1 MAVNAITQWINS
13 KSDQSNVS
21 TNAELLKNSKMME
34 KDLTQIL
41 YAIVPMVDAIN
52 ETEYE
57 TYGKINETL
66 NKIGYLVEFVAASTA
81 NALDELKQEEKEQ
94 NEKIVGLLSY
104 EDQGAGALVTAEPT
118 TETKPLMI
126 SNESINAL
134 AEVITPAQDKM
145 TEAITNMGNN
155 VQQITNQTTEII
167 KNEREAKIDSL
178 VKRTEKPKELA
189 NPEKE
194 KKGGPDFSGFFNG
207 VKGMLKKFLSPVAWI
222 AAFIAEILPWVLI
235 FGAMFIGFWK
245 TASTKV
251 KAYAIGI
258 FSAILLSWRVL
269 TGKIFK
275 DVKLLL
281 TFGKKLWAGAVW
293 LSKKLHLYQHAV
305 KLKNLML
312 EKANIVKEWVL
323 KKAIAL
329 KEFAINKAMA
339 LKKWTLETIHHA
351 AQMATTAKEN
361 AMNTVVHGSRI
372 GAVVKEM
379 AMSVAEHVSKMANII
394 KDFAMAVIRHAAQ
407 MATIAKENAM
417 NTVVH
422 GSRIGAVLKEMA
434 MSVLEHTSK
443 MFNIAKDFVMS
454 VIRHTADMARIA
466 YALACEL
473 GKFIKEMIV
482 TGLKL
487 IHAVALF
494 IADMARVVFQIAM
507 AAMQYL
513 LIAAAIVAI
522 VALVGLIIY
531 GLIKVISMIVPMIAN
546 VITTFLSAAWNIIK
560 DIAATLVEFLV
571 PVGKAVID
579 FLMALNPVYLVVKLI
594 TGIAGA
600 IKDFFSSDEKEA
612 EAEEP
617 VSEEAASALGISAD
631 TYNNVE
637 QQKMNL
643 FESKMNAV
651 LKQIKDLSEVIL
663 LSATATMVTAKFFGV
678 NPQNGQAA
686 PQGTSMFAQ
695 TVATDGSTASK
706 SIEKENEPIDYNKV
720 FEKMVQL
727 LTDIKDKKIEI
738 KDEKKSGLFN
748 LF

>member
-1 MAVNAITQWINS
+1 MANAITQWINS
-13 KSDQSNVS
+13 KSVQSNVA
-21 TNAELLKNSKMME
+21 TNSEILKNSKMIE
-34 KDLTQIL
+34 QDLTQIL
-41 YAIVPMVDAIN
+41 YAIVPMVEALN

-57 TYGKINETL
+57 TSGKINETL
-66 NKIGYLVEFVAASTA
+66 NKIGYLVEFVAATTA
-81 NALDELKQEEKEQ
+81 NSLDELKQEEQEQ

-104 EDQGAGALVTAEPT
+104 EDQGAGALISAEPT

-134 AEVITPAQDKM
+134 AEVISPAQDKM

-178 VKRTEKPKELA
+178 VKRTEKPKEVTK
-189 NPEKE
+189 PEKA
-194 KKGGPDFSGFFNG
+194 KAGGPDFSGFFNG

-258 FSAILLSWRVL
+258 FAAILLSWRVL

-281 TFGKKLWAGAVW
+281 TFGKKLWTGAVW
-293 LSKKLHLYQHAV
+293 LSKKLHLKEHAV

-312 EKANIVKEWVL
+312 EKAHIVKEWVL

-339 LKKWTLETIHHA
+339 LKKWTLDTIHHA
-351 AQMATTAKEN
+351 AQMTATAKEN
-361 AMNTVVHGSRI
+361 VMNTVVHS
-372 GAVVKEM
+372 
-379 AMSVAEHVSKMANII
+379 
-394 KDFAMAVIRHAAQ
+394 
-407 MATIAKENAM
+407 
-417 NTVVH
+417 
-422 GSRIGAVLKEMA
+422 SRIGAVLKEMA

-454 VIRHTADMARIA
+454 VIRHVADMARIA

-473 GKFIKEMIV
+473 AKFIKELIV
-482 TGLKL
+482 TGIKL
-487 IHAVALF
+487 IQAIALF

-507 AAMQYL
+507 TAAQYL
-513 LIAAAIVAI
+513 LIAAAVIAI
-522 VALVGLIIY
+522 VALVGLIIF
-531 GLIKVISMIVPMIAN
+531 GLIKVISMIAPMIAN
-546 VITTFLSAAWNIIK
+546 VITSFLSAAWEIIK
-560 DIAATLVEFLV
+560 NIAGTLVEFLA

-579 FLMALNPVYLVVKLI
+579 FLLALNPVYLIVKLI

-600 IKDFFSSDEKEA
+600 IKDFFKSDEKEA

-617 VSEEAASALGISAD
+617 VSEEAASALGITAD
-631 TYNNVE
+631 VYNNME

-643 FESKMNAV
+643 FDSKMNAV
-651 LKQIKDLSEVIL
+651 LKQIKDLGKVIM
-663 LSATATMVTAKFFGV
+663 LSAAATMVTAKFFGV

-695 TVATDGSTASK
+695 TVATDGSTASE
-706 SIEKENEPIDYNKV
+706 SVEKENTSNDYNNVLEQMIK
-720 FEKMVQL
+720 L
-727 LTDIKDKKIEI
+727 LQEIRDKKVEV
-738 KDEKKSGLFN
+738 DTKKKKEFFN
-748 LF
+748 IF

>member
-1 MAVNAITQWINS
+1 MANAITQWINS
-13 KSDQSNVS
+13 KSDQSNVA
-21 TNAELLKNSKMME
+21 TNSEILKNSKMIE
-34 KDLTQIL
+34 QDLTQIL

-57 TYGKINETL
+57 TSGKINETL
-66 NKIGYLVEFVAASTA
+66 NKIGYLVEFVAATTA
-81 NALDELKQEEKEQ
+81 NSLDELKQEEQEQ

-104 EDQGAGALVTAEPT
+104 EDQGARALVTAEPT

-134 AEVITPAQDKM
+134 AEVISPAQDKM

-167 KNEREAKIDSL
+167 KNERESKIDSL
-178 VKRTEKPKELA
+178 VKRSEKPKEVA
-189 NPEKE
+189 KPEKA
-194 KKGGPDFSGFFNG
+194 KAGGPDFSGFFNG

-258 FSAILLSWRVL
+258 FAAILLSWRVL

-281 TFGKKLWAGAVW
+281 TFGKKLWTVAAMLVRT
-293 LSKKLHLYQHAV
+293 LH
-305 KLKNLML
+305 
-312 EKANIVKEWVL
+312 
-323 KKAIAL
+323 L

-339 LKKWTLETIHHA
+339 LKKWTLDTIHHA

-361 AMNTVVHGSRI
+361 VMNTAVHS
-372 GAVVKEM
+372 
-379 AMSVAEHVSKMANII
+379 
-394 KDFAMAVIRHAAQ
+394 
-407 MATIAKENAM
+407 
-417 NTVVH
+417 
-422 GSRIGAVLKEMA
+422 SRIGAVLKEMA

-473 GKFIKEMIV
+473 AKFIKDMFV
-482 TGLKL
+482 TGFKL
-487 IHAVALF
+487 VKAIALF

-507 AAMQYL
+507 TAAQYL
-513 LIAAAIVAI
+513 LIAAAVIAI
-522 VALVGLIIY
+522 VALVGLIIF

-546 VITTFLSAAWNIIK
+546 VITSFLSAAWEIIK
-560 DIAATLVEFLV
+560 NIAGTLVEFLA

-579 FLMALNPVYLVVKLI
+579 FLLALNPVYLIVKLI

-617 VSEEAASALGISAD
+617 VSEEAASALGITAD
-631 TYNNVE
+631 VYNNME

-643 FESKMNAV
+643 FDSKMNAV
-651 LKQIKDLSEVIL
+651 LKQIKDLGKVIM
-663 LSATATMVTAKFFGV
+663 LSAAATMVTAKFFGV

-695 TVATDGSTASK
+695 TVATDGSTASE
-706 SIEKENEPIDYNKV
+706 SVEKENTSNDYNNVLEQMIK
-720 FEKMVQL
+720 L
-727 LTDIKDKKIEI
+727 LQEIRDKKIEVAS
-738 KDEKKSGLFN
+738 EKKGGLFN

>member
-1 MAVNAITQWINS
+1 MANAITQWINS
-13 KSDQSNVS
+13 KSDQSNVA
-21 TNAELLKNSKMME
+21 TNSEILKNSKMIE
-34 KDLTQIL
+34 QDLTKIL
-41 YAIVPMVDAIN
+41 YAIVPMVEALN

-57 TYGKINETL
+57 TSGRLNETL
-66 NKIGYLVEFVAASTA
+66 NKIGYLVEFVAATTA
-81 NALDELKQEEKEQ
+81 NSLDELKQEEQEQ

-134 AEVITPAQDKM
+134 AEVISPAQDKM

-178 VKRTEKPKELA
+178 VKRSEKHKEVA
-189 NPEKE
+189 KPEKA
-194 KKGGPDFSGFFNG
+194 KAGGPDFSGFFNG

-222 AAFIAEILPWVLI
+222 TAFIAEILPWVLI
-235 FGAMFIGFWK
+235 FGALFIGFWE
-245 TASTKV
+245 TASAKV

-258 FSAILLSWRVL
+258 FAAILLSWRVL

-281 TFGKKLWAGAVW
+281 TFGKKLWKGAVW
-293 LSKKLHLYQHAV
+293 LSKKLHLKEHAV

-312 EKANIVKEWVL
+312 EKAHIVKEWVL

-339 LKKWTLETIHHA
+339 LKKWTLDTIHHA

-361 AMNTVVHGSRI
+361 VMNTAVHS
-372 GAVVKEM
+372 
-379 AMSVAEHVSKMANII
+379 
-394 KDFAMAVIRHAAQ
+394 
-407 MATIAKENAM
+407 
-417 NTVVH
+417 
-422 GSRIGAVLKEMA
+422 SRIGAVLKEMA

-473 GKFIKEMIV
+473 AKFIKELIV
-482 TGLKL
+482 TGIKL
-487 IHAVALF
+487 IQAIALF

-507 AAMQYL
+507 TAAQYL
-513 LIAAAIVAI
+513 LIAAAVIAI

-531 GLIKVISMIVPMIAN
+531 GLIKVISMIAPMIADL
-546 VITTFLSAAWNIIK
+546 ITTFLSAAWEIIK
-560 DIAATLVEFLV
+560 NIAGTLVEFLA

-579 FLMALNPVYLVVKLI
+579 FLMALNPVYLIVKLI

-600 IKDFFSSDEKEA
+600 IKDFFKSDEKEA

-617 VSEEAASALGISAD
+617 VSEEAASALGITAD
-631 TYNNVE
+631 VYNNME

-651 LKQIKDLSEVIL
+651 LKQIKDLGKVIM
-663 LSATATMVTAKFFGV
+663 LSAAATMVTAKFFGV

-695 TVATDGSTASK
+695 TVATDGSTASE
-706 SIEKENEPIDYNKV
+706 SVEKENTSNDYNNVLEQMIK
-720 FEKMVQL
+720 L
-727 LTDIKDKKIEI
+727 LQEIRDKKIEVAS
-738 KDEKKSGLFN
+738 EKKGGLFN
-748 LF
+748 IF

>member
-1 MAVNAITQWINS
+1 MANAITQWINS
-13 KSDQSNVS
+13 KSDQSNVA
-21 TNAELLKNSKMME
+21 TNSEILKNSKMIE
-34 KDLTQIL
+34 QDLTQIL
-41 YAIVPMVDAIN
+41 YAIVPMVEALN

-57 TYGKINETL
+57 TSGKINETL
-66 NKIGYLVEFVAASTA
+66 NKIGYLVEFVAASTT
-81 NALDELKQEEKEQ
+81 NSLDELKQEEKEQ

-126 SNESINAL
+126 SNDSINAL

-178 VKRTEKPKELA
+178 VKRTEKPKEVA

-258 FSAILLSWRVL
+258 FAAILLSWRVL

-281 TFGKKLWAGAVW
+281 TFGKKLWTGAAM
-293 LSKKLHLYQHAV
+293 LARTLH
-305 KLKNLML
+305 
-312 EKANIVKEWVL
+312 
-323 KKAIAL
+323 L

-339 LKKWTLETIHHA
+339 LKKWTLDTIHHA

-361 AMNTVVHGSRI
+361 VMNTAVHS
-372 GAVVKEM
+372 
-379 AMSVAEHVSKMANII
+379 
-394 KDFAMAVIRHAAQ
+394 
-407 MATIAKENAM
+407 
-417 NTVVH
+417 
-422 GSRIGAVLKEMA
+422 SRIGAVLKEMA

-443 MFNIAKDFVMS
+443 MFNITKDFVMS

-473 GKFIKEMIV
+473 AKFIKELIV
-482 TGLKL
+482 SGIKL
-487 IHAVALF
+487 IQAIALF

-507 AAMQYL
+507 TAAQYL
-513 LIAAAIVAI
+513 LIAAAVIAI

-531 GLIKVISMIVPMIAN
+531 GLIKVISMIAPMIADL
-546 VITTFLSAAWNIIK
+546 ITTFLSAAWEIIK
-560 DIAATLVEFLV
+560 NIAGTLVEFLA

-579 FLMALNPVYLVVKLI
+579 FLMALNPVYLIIKLI

-600 IKDFFSSDEKEA
+600 IKDFFKSDEKEA

-617 VSEEAASALGISAD
+617 VSEEAASALGISTDA
-631 TYNNVE
+631 YNNME

-643 FESKMNAV
+643 FDSKMNAV
-651 LKQIKDLSEVIL
+651 LKQIKDLGKVIM
-663 LSATATMVTAKFFGV
+663 LSAAATMVTAKFFGV

-695 TVATDGSTASK
+695 TVATDGSTASE
-706 SIEKENEPIDYNKV
+706 SVEKENAPIDYNKV
-720 FEKMVQL
+720 FEQMVKL
-727 LTDIKDKKIEI
+727 LGEIRDKKIEVAS
-738 KDEKKSGLFN
+738 EKKGGLFN

>member
-1 MAVNAITQWINS
+1 MANAITQWINS
-13 KSDQSNVS
+13 KSDQSNVA
-21 TNAELLKNSKMME
+21 TNSEILKNSKMIE
-34 KDLTQIL
+34 QDLTQIL
-41 YAIVPMVDAIN
+41 YAIVPMVESLN

-57 TYGKINETL
+57 TSGRLNETL
-66 NKIGYLVEFVAASTA
+66 NKIGYLVEFVAATTA
-81 NALDELKQEEKEQ
+81 NSLDELKQEEQEQ

-134 AEVITPAQDKM
+134 AEVISPAQDKM

-178 VKRTEKPKELA
+178 VKRTEKPKELVK
-189 NPEKE
+189 PEKE

-258 FSAILLSWRVL
+258 FAAILLSWRVL

-281 TFGKKLWAGAVW
+281 TFGKKLWKGAVW
-293 LSKKLHLYQHAV
+293 LSKKLHLKEHAV

-312 EKANIVKEWVL
+312 EKAHIVKEWVL

-339 LKKWTLETIHHA
+339 LKKWTLDTIHHA
-351 AQMATTAKEN
+351 AQMTTTAKEN
-361 AMNTVVHGSRI
+361 VMNTAVHS
-372 GAVVKEM
+372 
-379 AMSVAEHVSKMANII
+379 
-394 KDFAMAVIRHAAQ
+394 
-407 MATIAKENAM
+407 
-417 NTVVH
+417 
-422 GSRIGAVLKEMA
+422 SRIGAVLKEMA

-454 VIRHTADMARIA
+454 IIRHVADMARIA

-473 GKFIKEMIV
+473 AKFIKDMFV
-482 TGLKL
+482 TGFKL
-487 IHAVALF
+487 VKAIALF

-507 AAMQYL
+507 TAAQYL
-513 LIAAAIVAI
+513 LIAVAVIAI
-522 VALVGLIIY
+522 VALVGLIIF

-546 VITTFLSAAWNIIK
+546 VITSFLSAAWEIIK
-560 DIAATLVEFLV
+560 NIAGTLVEFLA

-579 FLMALNPVYLVVKLI
+579 FLMALNPVYLIIKLI

-617 VSEEAASALGISAD
+617 VSEEAASALGVSAAA
-631 TYNNVE
+631 YNNME

-651 LKQIKDLSEVIL
+651 LKQIKDLGKVIM

-686 PQGTSMFAQ
+686 PQGTSIFAQ
-695 TVATDGSTASK
+695 TVATDGSTASE
-706 SIEKENEPIDYNKV
+706 SVEKENTSNDYNNVLEQMIK
-720 FEKMVQL
+720 L
-727 LTDIKDKKIEI
+727 LQEIRDKKVEV
-738 KDEKKSGLFN
+738 DTKKKKEFFN
-748 LF
+748 IF

>member
-1 MAVNAITQWINS
+1 MANAITQWINS
-13 KSDQSNVS
+13 KSDQSNVA
-21 TNAELLKNSKMME
+21 TNSEILKNSKMIE
-34 KDLTQIL
+34 QDLTQIL
-41 YAIVPMVDAIN
+41 YAIVPMVEALN

-57 TYGKINETL
+57 TSGKINETL

-126 SNESINAL
+126 SSESINAL

-178 VKRTEKPKELA
+178 VKRTEKPKEVA
-189 NPEKE
+189 KPEKT
-194 KKGGPDFSGFFNG
+194 KAGGPDFSGFFNG

-222 AAFIAEILPWVLI
+222 AAFITEILPWVLI

-258 FSAILLSWRVL
+258 FAAILLSWRVL

-275 DVKLLL
+275 DVKLLI
-281 TFGKKLWAGAVW
+281 TFGKKLWKGAVL
-293 LSKKLHLYQHAV
+293 LSKKLHLKEHAI
-305 KLKNLML
+305 KLKTLAL
-312 EKANIVKEWVL
+312 EKAHAIKEFIL
-323 KKAIAL
+323 KKALAL
-329 KEFAINKAMA
+329 KEFAFNKAMA
-339 LKKWTLETIHHA
+339 LKKWTLDTIHNA

-361 AMNTVVHGSRI
+361 VMNT
-372 GAVVKEM
+372 A
-379 AMSVAEHVSKMANII
+379 
-394 KDFAMAVIRHAAQ
+394 
-407 MATIAKENAM
+407 
-417 NTVVH
+417 VH

-454 VIRHTADMARIA
+454 VIRHVADMARIA
-466 YALACEL
+466 YGLACEL

-487 IHAVALF
+487 IHAIALF

-507 AAMQYL
+507 TAMQYL
-513 LIAAAIVAI
+513 LIAAAVIAI

-531 GLIKVISMIVPMIAN
+531 GLIKVIGLIAPMIAN
-546 VITTFLSAAWNIIK
+546 VITSFLSAAWEIIK
-560 DIAATLVEFLV
+560 NIAGTLVEFLA

-579 FLMALNPVYLVVKLI
+579 FLMALNPVYLIIKLI

-600 IKDFFSSDEKEA
+600 IKDFFKSDEKEV

-617 VSEEAASALGISAD
+617 VSEEAASALGVTAD
-631 TYNNVE
+631 AYNNME
-637 QQKMNL
+637 QQKINL

-651 LKQIKDLSEVIL
+651 LKQIKDLGKVIM
-663 LSATATMVTAKFFGV
+663 LSAAATMVTAKFFGV

-695 TVATDGSTASK
+695 TVATDGSTASE
-706 SIEKENEPIDYNKV
+706 SVEKENTSNDYNNVLEQMIK
-720 FEKMVQL
+720 L
-727 LTDIKDKKIEI
+727 LQEIRDKKIEVAS
-738 KDEKKSGLFN
+738 EKKGGLFN

>member
-1 MAVNAITQWINS
+1 MANAITQWINS
-13 KSDQSNVS
+13 KSDQSNVA
-21 TNAELLKNSKMME
+21 TNSEILKNSKMIE
-34 KDLTQIL
+34 QDLTQIL
-41 YAIVPMVDAIN
+41 YAIVPMVEALN

-57 TYGKINETL
+57 TSGKINETL

-81 NALDELKQEEKEQ
+81 NSLDELKQEEQEQ

-178 VKRTEKPKELA
+178 IKRTEKPKEVA
-189 NPEKE
+189 KPEKA
-194 KKGGPDFSGFFNG
+194 KAGGPDFSGFFNG

-222 AAFIAEILPWVLI
+222 TAFIAEILPWVLI

-258 FSAILLSWRVL
+258 FAAILLAWRVL

-275 DVKLLL
+275 DVKLLI
-281 TFGKKLWAGAVW
+281 TFGKKLWTGAAM
-293 LSKKLHLYQHAV
+293 LARTLH
-305 KLKNLML
+305 
-312 EKANIVKEWVL
+312 
-323 KKAIAL
+323 L

-339 LKKWTLETIHHA
+339 LKKWTLDTIHHA

-361 AMNTVVHGSRI
+361 VMNTAVHS
-372 GAVVKEM
+372 
-379 AMSVAEHVSKMANII
+379 
-394 KDFAMAVIRHAAQ
+394 
-407 MATIAKENAM
+407 
-417 NTVVH
+417 
-422 GSRIGAVLKEMA
+422 SRIGAVLKEMA

-473 GKFIKEMIV
+473 AKFIKDMIV
-482 TGLKL
+482 TGIKL
-487 IHAVALF
+487 IQAIALF

-507 AAMQYL
+507 TAMQYL
-513 LIAAAIVAI
+513 LIAAAVIAI

-531 GLIKVISMIVPMIAN
+531 GLIKVISMIVPMIADL
-546 VITTFLSAAWNIIK
+546 ITTFLSAAWEIIK
-560 DIAATLVEFLV
+560 NIAGTLVEFLA

-579 FLMALNPVYLVVKLI
+579 FLMALNPVYLIIKLI

-600 IKDFFSSDEKEA
+600 IKDFFKSDEKEA

-617 VSEEAASALGISAD
+617 VSEEAASALGITAD
-631 TYNNVE
+631 VYNNME

-643 FESKMNAV
+643 FDSKMNAV
-651 LKQIKDLSEVIL
+651 LKQIKDLGKVIM
-663 LSATATMVTAKFFGV
+663 LSAAATMVTAKFFGV

-695 TVATDGSTASK
+695 TVATDGSTASE
-706 SIEKENEPIDYNKV
+706 SVEKENTSNDYNNVLEQMIK
-720 FEKMVQL
+720 L
-727 LTDIKDKKIEI
+727 LQEIRDKKVEV
-738 KDEKKSGLFN
+738 DTKKKKEFFN
-748 LF
+748 IF

>member
-1 MAVNAITQWINS
+1 MANAITQWINS
-13 KSDQSNVS
+13 KSDQSNVA
-21 TNAELLKNSKMME
+21 TNSEILKNSKMIE
-34 KDLTQIL
+34 QDLTQIL
-41 YAIVPMVDAIN
+41 YAIVPMVEALN

-57 TYGKINETL
+57 TSGKINETL
-66 NKIGYLVEFVAASTA
+66 NKIGYLVEFVAATTA
-81 NALDELKQEEKEQ
+81 NSLDELKQEEQEQ

-178 VKRTEKPKELA
+178 VKKTEKPKELA

-222 AAFIAEILPWVLI
+222 TAFIAEILPWVLI
-235 FGAMFIGFWK
+235 FGALFIGFWE
-245 TASTKV
+245 TASAKV

-258 FSAILLSWRVL
+258 FAAILLSWRVL

-281 TFGKKLWAGAVW
+281 TFGKKLWTGAAM
-293 LSKKLHLYQHAV
+293 LARTLH
-305 KLKNLML
+305 
-312 EKANIVKEWVL
+312 
-323 KKAIAL
+323 L

-339 LKKWTLETIHHA
+339 LKKWTLDTIHHA

-361 AMNTVVHGSRI
+361 VMNTAVHSSRI
-372 GAVVKEM
+372 GAVLKEM

-394 KDFAMAVIRHAAQ
+394 KDFAMAVIRH
-407 MATIAKENAM
+407 
-417 NTVVH
+417 
-422 GSRIGAVLKEMA
+422 
-434 MSVLEHTSK
+434 
-443 MFNIAKDFVMS
+443 
-454 VIRHTADMARIA
+454 TADMARIA

-473 GKFIKEMIV
+473 GKFIKELIV
-482 TGLKL
+482 TGLKM
-487 IHAVALF
+487 IHAIALF

-513 LIAAAIVAI
+513 LIAAAVIAI
-522 VALVGLIIY
+522 VALVGLIIF
-531 GLIKVISMIVPMIAN
+531 GLIKVISMIAPMIADL
-546 VITTFLSAAWNIIK
+546 ITTFLSAAWEIIK
-560 DIAATLVEFLV
+560 NIAGTLVEFLA

-579 FLMALNPVYLVVKLI
+579 FLLALNPVYLIVKLI

-600 IKDFFSSDEKEA
+600 IKDFFKSDEKEA

-631 TYNNVE
+631 AYNNME

-651 LKQIKDLSEVIL
+651 LKQIKDLGKVIM
-663 LSATATMVTAKFFGV
+663 LSAAATMVTAKFFGV

-695 TVATDGSTASK
+695 TVATDGSTASE
-706 SIEKENEPIDYNKV
+706 SVEKENAPIDYNKV
-720 FEKMVQL
+720 FEQMIKL
-727 LTDIKDKKIEI
+727 LGEIRDKKIEVAS
-738 KDEKKSGLFN
+738 EKKGGLFN

>member
-1 MAVNAITQWINS
+1 MANAITQWINS
-13 KSDQSNVS
+13 KSDQSNVA
-21 TNAELLKNSKMME
+21 TNSEILKNSKMIE
-34 KDLTQIL
+34 QDLTQIL
-41 YAIVPMVDAIN
+41 YAIVPMVEALN

-57 TYGKINETL
+57 TSGKINETL
-66 NKIGYLVEFVAASTA
+66 NKIGYLVEFVAATTA
-81 NALDELKQEEKEQ
+81 NSLDELKQEEQEQ

-134 AEVITPAQDKM
+134 AEVISPAQDKM

-178 VKRTEKPKELA
+178 VKRTEKPKEVA
-189 NPEKE
+189 KPEKA
-194 KKGGPDFSGFFNG
+194 KAGGPDFSGFFNG

-222 AAFIAEILPWVLI
+222 TAFIAEILPWVLI
-235 FGAMFIGFWK
+235 FGALFIGFWE
-245 TASTKV
+245 TASAKV

-275 DVKLLL
+275 DVKLLI
-281 TFGKKLWAGAVW
+281 TFGKKLWTGAVW
-293 LSKKLHLYQHAV
+293 LSKKLHLKEHAV

-312 EKANIVKEWVL
+312 EKAHIVKEWVL

-339 LKKWTLETIHHA
+339 LKKWTLDTIHHA
-351 AQMATTAKEN
+351 AQMTTTAKEN
-361 AMNTVVHGSRI
+361 VMNTVVHS
-372 GAVVKEM
+372 
-379 AMSVAEHVSKMANII
+379 
-394 KDFAMAVIRHAAQ
+394 
-407 MATIAKENAM
+407 
-417 NTVVH
+417 
-422 GSRIGAVLKEMA
+422 SRIGAVLKEMA
-434 MSVLEHTSK
+434 MNVLEHTSK

-473 GKFIKEMIV
+473 AKFIKELIV
-482 TGLKL
+482 TGIKL
-487 IHAVALF
+487 IQAIALF

-507 AAMQYL
+507 TAAQYL
-513 LIAAAIVAI
+513 LIAAAVIAI
-522 VALVGLIIY
+522 VALVGLIIF

-546 VITTFLSAAWNIIK
+546 VITSFLSAAWEIIK
-560 DIAATLVEFLV
+560 NIAGTLVEFLA

-579 FLMALNPVYLVVKLI
+579 FLMALNPVYLIIKLI

-600 IKDFFSSDEKEA
+600 IKDFFKSDEKEA

-617 VSEEAASALGISAD
+617 VSEEAASALGVTAD
-631 TYNNVE
+631 VYNNME

-643 FESKMNAV
+643 FDSKMNAV
-651 LKQIKDLSEVIL
+651 LKQIKDLGKVIM
-663 LSATATMVTAKFFGV
+663 LSAAATMVTAKFFGV

-695 TVATDGSTASK
+695 TVATDGSTASE
-706 SIEKENEPIDYNKV
+706 SVEKENTSNDYNNVLEQMIK
-720 FEKMVQL
+720 L
-727 LTDIKDKKIEI
+727 LQEIRDKKIEVAN
-738 KDEKKSGLFN
+738 EKKGGLFN
-748 LF
+748 IF

>member
-1 MAVNAITQWINS
+1 MANAITQWINS
-13 KSDQSNVS
+13 KSDQSNVA
-21 TNAELLKNSKMME
+21 TNSEILKNSKMIE
-34 KDLTQIL
+34 QDLTQIL
-41 YAIVPMVDAIN
+41 YAIVPMVEALN

-57 TYGKINETL
+57 TSGKINETL
-66 NKIGYLVEFVAASTA
+66 NKIGYLVEFVAATTA
-81 NALDELKQEEKEQ
+81 NSLDELKQEEKEQ

-126 SNESINAL
+126 SSDSINAL

-178 VKRTEKPKELA
+178 VKRSEKPKEVA
-189 NPEKE
+189 KPEKA
-194 KKGGPDFSGFFNG
+194 KAGGPDFSGFFNG

-258 FSAILLSWRVL
+258 FAAILLSWRVL

-281 TFGKKLWAGAVW
+281 TFGKKLWTGAAM
-293 LSKKLHLYQHAV
+293 LARTLH
-305 KLKNLML
+305 
-312 EKANIVKEWVL
+312 
-323 KKAIAL
+323 L

-339 LKKWTLETIHHA
+339 LKKWTLDTIHHA

-361 AMNTVVHGSRI
+361 VMNTAVHS
-372 GAVVKEM
+372 
-379 AMSVAEHVSKMANII
+379 
-394 KDFAMAVIRHAAQ
+394 
-407 MATIAKENAM
+407 
-417 NTVVH
+417 
-422 GSRIGAVLKEMA
+422 SRIGAVLKEMA

-473 GKFIKEMIV
+473 AKFIKDMFV
-482 TGLKL
+482 TGFKL
-487 IHAVALF
+487 VKAIALF
-494 IADMARVVFQIAM
+494 IADMVRVVFQIEM
-507 AAMQYL
+507 TAAQYL
-513 LIAAAIVAI
+513 LIAAAVIVI
-522 VALVGLIIY
+522 VALVGLIIF
-531 GLIKVISMIVPMIAN
+531 GLIKVISMIAPMIADL
-546 VITTFLSAAWNIIK
+546 ITTFLSAAWEIIK
-560 DIAATLVEFLV
+560 NIAGTLVEFLA

-579 FLMALNPVYLVVKLI
+579 FLLALNPVYLIVKLI

-600 IKDFFSSDEKEA
+600 IKDFFKSDEKEV

-631 TYNNVE
+631 VYNNME

-643 FESKMNAV
+643 FDSKMNAV
-651 LKQIKDLSEVIL
+651 LKQIKDLGKVIM
-663 LSATATMVTAKFFGV
+663 LSAAATMVTAKFFGV

-695 TVATDGSTASK
+695 TVATDGSTASE
-706 SIEKENEPIDYNKV
+706 SVEKENAPIDYNNVLEQMIK
-720 FEKMVQL
+720 L
-727 LTDIKDKKIEI
+727 LQEIRDKKIEVAS
-738 KDEKKSGLFN
+738 EKKGGLFN
-748 LF
+748 SF

>member
-1 MAVNAITQWINS
+1 MANAITQWINS
-13 KSDQSNVS
+13 KSDQSNVA
-21 TNAELLKNSKMME
+21 TNSEILKNSKMIE
-34 KDLTQIL
+34 QDLTQIL
-41 YAIVPMVDAIN
+41 YAIVPMVEELN

-57 TYGKINETL
+57 TSGRLNETL

-81 NALDELKQEEKEQ
+81 NSLDELKQEEKEQ

-134 AEVITPAQDKM
+134 AEVISPAQDKM

-178 VKRTEKPKELA
+178 VKRTEKPKEVA
-189 NPEKE
+189 KPEKA
-194 KKGGPDFSGFFNG
+194 KAGGPDFSGFFNG

-222 AAFIAEILPWVLI
+222 TAFIAEILPWVLI

-258 FSAILLSWRVL
+258 FAAILLAWRVL

-275 DVKLLL
+275 DVKLLI
-281 TFGKKLWAGAVW
+281 TFGKKLWTGAAM
-293 LSKKLHLYQHAV
+293 LARTLH
-305 KLKNLML
+305 
-312 EKANIVKEWVL
+312 
-323 KKAIAL
+323 L

-339 LKKWTLETIHHA
+339 LKKWTLDTIHHA

-361 AMNTVVHGSRI
+361 VMNTAVHS
-372 GAVVKEM
+372 
-379 AMSVAEHVSKMANII
+379 
-394 KDFAMAVIRHAAQ
+394 
-407 MATIAKENAM
+407 
-417 NTVVH
+417 
-422 GSRIGAVLKEMA
+422 SRIGAVLKEMA

-473 GKFIKEMIV
+473 AKFIKDMIV
-482 TGLKL
+482 TGIKL
-487 IHAVALF
+487 IQAIALF

-507 AAMQYL
+507 TAAQYL
-513 LIAAAIVAI
+513 LIAAAVIAI

-531 GLIKVISMIVPMIAN
+531 GLIKVISMIVPMIADL
-546 VITTFLSAAWNIIK
+546 ITTFLSAAWEIIK
-560 DIAATLVEFLV
+560 NIAGTLVEFLA

-579 FLMALNPVYLVVKLI
+579 FLMALNPVYLIIKLI

-600 IKDFFSSDEKEA
+600 IKDFFKSDEKEA

-617 VSEEAASALGISAD
+617 VSEEAASALGITAD
-631 TYNNVE
+631 VYNNME

-643 FESKMNAV
+643 FDSKMNAV
-651 LKQIKDLSEVIL
+651 LKQIKDLGKVIM
-663 LSATATMVTAKFFGV
+663 LSAAATMVTAKFFGV

-695 TVATDGSTASK
+695 TVATDGSTASE
-706 SIEKENEPIDYNKV
+706 SVEKENTSNDYNNVLEQMIK
-720 FEKMVQL
+720 L
-727 LTDIKDKKIEI
+727 LQEIRDKKVEV
-738 KDEKKSGLFN
+738 DTKKKKEFFN
-748 LF
+748 IF

>member
-1 MAVNAITQWINS
+1 MANAITQWINS
-13 KSDQSNVS
+13 KSDQSNVA
-21 TNAELLKNSKMME
+21 TNSEILKNSKMIE
-34 KDLTQIL
+34 QDLTQIL
-41 YAIVPMVDAIN
+41 YAIVPMVEALN

-57 TYGKINETL
+57 TSGKINETL

-81 NALDELKQEEKEQ
+81 NALDELKQEEQEQ

-126 SNESINAL
+126 SNDSINAL

-178 VKRTEKPKELA
+178 VKRTEKPKEVA
-189 NPEKE
+189 KPEKA
-194 KKGGPDFSGFFNG
+194 KAGGPDFSGFFNG

-222 AAFIAEILPWVLI
+222 AAFITEILPWVLI

-258 FSAILLSWRVL
+258 FAAILLSWRVL

-281 TFGKKLWAGAVW
+281 TFGKKLWKGAVL
-293 LSKKLHLYQHAV
+293 LSKKLHLKEHAI
-305 KLKNLML
+305 KLKTLAL
-312 EKANIVKEWVL
+312 EKAHAIKEFIL
-323 KKAIAL
+323 KKALAL
-329 KEFAINKAMA
+329 KEFAFNKAMA
-339 LKKWTLETIHHA
+339 LKKWTLDTIHNA

-361 AMNTVVHGSRI
+361 VMNTAVHS
-372 GAVVKEM
+372 
-379 AMSVAEHVSKMANII
+379 
-394 KDFAMAVIRHAAQ
+394 
-407 MATIAKENAM
+407 
-417 NTVVH
+417 
-422 GSRIGAVLKEMA
+422 SRIGAVLKEMA

-454 VIRHTADMARIA
+454 VIRHVADMARIA
-466 YALACEL
+466 YGLACEL

-482 TGLKL
+482 TGLKM

-513 LIAAAIVAI
+513 LMAAAVIAI

-531 GLIKVISMIVPMIAN
+531 GLIKVIGLIVPMIAN
-546 VITTFLSAAWNIIK
+546 VITSFLSAAWEIIK
-560 DIAATLVEFLV
+560 NIAGTLVEFLA

-579 FLMALNPVYLVVKLI
+579 FLMALNPVYLIIKLI

-600 IKDFFSSDEKEA
+600 IKDFFKSDEKEV

-617 VSEEAASALGISAD
+617 VSEEAASALGVTAD
-631 TYNNVE
+631 AYNIME

-651 LKQIKDLSEVIL
+651 LKQIKDLGKVIM
-663 LSATATMVTAKFFGV
+663 LSAAATMVTAKFFGV

-695 TVATDGSTASK
+695 TVATDGSTASE
-706 SIEKENEPIDYNKV
+706 SVEKENTSNDYNNV
-720 FEKMVQL
+720 LEQMVKL
-727 LTDIKDKKIEI
+727 LGEIRDKKIEVAS
-738 KDEKKSGLFN
+738 EKKGGLFN

>member
-1 MAVNAITQWINS
+1 MANAITQWINS
-13 KSDQSNVS
+13 KSDQSNVA
-21 TNAELLKNSKMME
+21 TNSEILKNSKMIE
-34 KDLTQIL
+34 QDLTQIL
-41 YAIVPMVDAIN
+41 YAIVPMVEALN

-57 TYGKINETL
+57 TSGRLNETL

-81 NALDELKQEEKEQ
+81 NSLDELKQEEQEQ

-178 VKRTEKPKELA
+178 IKRTEKPKEVA
-189 NPEKE
+189 KPEKA
-194 KKGGPDFSGFFNG
+194 KAGGPDFSGFFNG

-222 AAFIAEILPWVLI
+222 TAFITEILPWVLI

-258 FSAILLSWRVL
+258 FAAILLAWRVL

-275 DVKLLL
+275 DVKLLI
-281 TFGKKLWAGAVW
+281 TFGKKLWKGAVW
-293 LSKKLHLYQHAV
+293 LSKKLHLKEHAV

-312 EKANIVKEWVL
+312 EKAHIVKEWVL

-339 LKKWTLETIHHA
+339 LKKWTLDTIHHA

-361 AMNTVVHGSRI
+361 VMNTAVHS
-372 GAVVKEM
+372 
-379 AMSVAEHVSKMANII
+379 
-394 KDFAMAVIRHAAQ
+394 
-407 MATIAKENAM
+407 
-417 NTVVH
+417 
-422 GSRIGAVLKEMA
+422 SRIGAVLKEMA

-473 GKFIKEMIV
+473 AKFIKELIV
-482 TGLKL
+482 TGIKL
-487 IHAVALF
+487 IQAIALF

-507 AAMQYL
+507 TAAQYL
-513 LIAAAIVAI
+513 LIAAAVIAI

-531 GLIKVISMIVPMIAN
+531 GLIKVISMIAPMIADL
-546 VITTFLSAAWNIIK
+546 ITTFLSAAWEIIK
-560 DIAATLVEFLV
+560 NIAGTLVEFLA

-579 FLMALNPVYLVVKLI
+579 FLMALNPVYLIIKLI

-600 IKDFFSSDEKEA
+600 IKDFFKSDEKEA

-617 VSEEAASALGISAD
+617 VSEEAASALGITAD
-631 TYNNVE
+631 VYNNIE

-643 FESKMNAV
+643 FDSKMNAV
-651 LKQIKDLSEVIL
+651 LKQIKDLGKVIM
-663 LSATATMVTAKFFGV
+663 LSAAATMVTAKFFGV

-695 TVATDGSTASK
+695 TVATDGSTASE
-706 SIEKENEPIDYNKV
+706 SVEKENTSNDYNNVLEQMIK
-720 FEKMVQL
+720 L
-727 LTDIKDKKIEI
+727 LQEIRDKKIEVAS
-738 KDEKKSGLFN
+738 EKKGGLFN
-748 LF
+748 IF

>member
-1 MAVNAITQWINS
+1 MANAITQWINS
-13 KSDQSNVS
+13 KSDQSNVA
-21 TNAELLKNSKMME
+21 TNSEILKNSKMIE
-34 KDLTQIL
+34 QDLTQIL
-41 YAIVPMVDAIN
+41 YAIVPMVEALN

-57 TYGKINETL
+57 TSGKINETL

-126 SNESINAL
+126 SSESINAL

-178 VKRTEKPKELA
+178 VKRTEKPKEVA
-189 NPEKE
+189 KPEKT
-194 KKGGPDFSGFFNG
+194 KAGGPDFSGFFNG

-222 AAFIAEILPWVLI
+222 AAFITEILPWVLI

-258 FSAILLSWRVL
+258 FAAILLSWRVL

-275 DVKLLL
+275 DVKLLI
-281 TFGKKLWAGAVW
+281 TFGKKLWKGAVL
-293 LSKKLHLYQHAV
+293 LSKKLHLKEHAI
-305 KLKNLML
+305 KLKTLAL
-312 EKANIVKEWVL
+312 EKAHAIKEFIL
-323 KKAIAL
+323 KKALAL
-329 KEFAINKAMA
+329 KEFAFNKAMA
-339 LKKWTLETIHHA
+339 LKKWTLDTIHNA

-361 AMNTVVHGSRI
+361 VMNT
-372 GAVVKEM
+372 A
-379 AMSVAEHVSKMANII
+379 
-394 KDFAMAVIRHAAQ
+394 
-407 MATIAKENAM
+407 
-417 NTVVH
+417 VH

-454 VIRHTADMARIA
+454 VIRHVADMARIA
-466 YALACEL
+466 YGLACEL

-487 IHAVALF
+487 IHAIALF

-507 AAMQYL
+507 TAMQYL
-513 LIAAAIVAI
+513 LIAAAVIAI

-531 GLIKVISMIVPMIAN
+531 GLIKVIGLIAPMIAN
-546 VITTFLSAAWNIIK
+546 VITSFLSAAWEIIK
-560 DIAATLVEFLV
+560 NIAGTLVEFLA

-579 FLMALNPVYLVVKLI
+579 FLMALNPVYLIIKLI

-600 IKDFFSSDEKEA
+600 IKDFFKSDEKEV

-617 VSEEAASALGISAD
+617 VSEEAASALGVTAD
-631 TYNNVE
+631 AYNNME

-651 LKQIKDLSEVIL
+651 LKQIKDLGKVIM
-663 LSATATMVTAKFFGV
+663 LSAAATMVTAKFFGV

-695 TVATDGSTASK
+695 TVATDGSTASE
-706 SIEKENEPIDYNKV
+706 SVEKENTSNDYNNVLEQMIK
-720 FEKMVQL
+720 L
-727 LTDIKDKKIEI
+727 LQEIRDKKIEVAS
-738 KDEKKSGLFN
+738 EKKGGLFN

>member
-1 MAVNAITQWINS
+1 MANAITQWINS
-13 KSDQSNVS
+13 KSDQSNVA
-21 TNAELLKNSKMME
+21 TNSEILKNSKMIE
-34 KDLTQIL
+34 QDLTQIL

-57 TYGKINETL
+57 TSGRLNETL
-66 NKIGYLVEFVAASTA
+66 NKIGYLVEFVAATTA
-81 NALDELKQEEKEQ
+81 NSLDELKQEEKEQ

-104 EDQGAGALVTAEPT
+104 EDQGAGALISAEPT

-126 SNESINAL
+126 SSDSINAL

-178 VKRTEKPKELA
+178 VKRTEKPKEVA
-189 NPEKE
+189 KPEKA
-194 KKGGPDFSGFFNG
+194 KTGGPDFSGFFNG

-222 AAFIAEILPWVLI
+222 TAFIAEILPWVLI
-235 FGAMFIGFWK
+235 FGALFIGFWE
-245 TASTKV
+245 TASAKV

-281 TFGKKLWAGAVW
+281 TFGKKLWTGAAM
-293 LSKKLHLYQHAV
+293 LARTLH
-305 KLKNLML
+305 
-312 EKANIVKEWVL
+312 
-323 KKAIAL
+323 L

-339 LKKWTLETIHHA
+339 LKKWTLDTIHHA

-361 AMNTVVHGSRI
+361 VMNTAVHS
-372 GAVVKEM
+372 
-379 AMSVAEHVSKMANII
+379 
-394 KDFAMAVIRHAAQ
+394 
-407 MATIAKENAM
+407 
-417 NTVVH
+417 
-422 GSRIGAVLKEMA
+422 SRIGAVLKEMA
-434 MSVLEHTSK
+434 MTVAEHVMK
-443 MFNIAKDFVMS
+443 LANIVKEFAMS

-466 YALACEL
+466 YGLACEVA
-473 GKFIKEMIV
+473 KFIKEMIV

-487 IHAVALF
+487 IHAIALF
-494 IADMARVVFQIAM
+494 IADLARIVFQIAM
-507 AAMQYL
+507 TAAQYL
-513 LIAAAIVAI
+513 LIAAAVIAI
-522 VALVGLIIY
+522 VALVGLIIF
-531 GLIKVISMIVPMIAN
+531 GLIKVISMIAPMIADL
-546 VITTFLSAAWNIIK
+546 ITTFLSAAWEIIK
-560 DIAATLVEFLV
+560 NIAGTLVEFLA

-579 FLMALNPVYLVVKLI
+579 FLMALNPVYLIIKLI

-600 IKDFFSSDEKEA
+600 IKDFFKSDEKEA

-617 VSEEAASALGISAD
+617 VSEEAASALGITAD
-631 TYNNVE
+631 VYNNME

-643 FESKMNAV
+643 FDSKMNAV
-651 LKQIKDLSEVIL
+651 LKQIKDLGKVIM
-663 LSATATMVTAKFFGV
+663 LSAAATMVTAKFFGV

-695 TVATDGSTASK
+695 TVATDGSTASE
-706 SIEKENEPIDYNKV
+706 SVEKENAPIDYNKV
-720 FEKMVQL
+720 FEQMIKL
-727 LTDIKDKKIEI
+727 LGEIRDKKIEVAS
-738 KDEKKSGLFN
+738 EKKGGLFN

>member
-1 MAVNAITQWINS
+1 MANAITQWINS
-13 KSDQSNVS
+13 KSDQSNVA
-21 TNAELLKNSKMME
+21 TNSEILKNSKMIE
-34 KDLTQIL
+34 QDLTQIL
-41 YAIVPMVDAIN
+41 YAIVPMVEALN

-57 TYGKINETL
+57 TSGKINETL

-81 NALDELKQEEKEQ
+81 NSLDELKQEEQEQ

-104 EDQGAGALVTAEPT
+104 EDQGAGALISAEPT

-134 AEVITPAQDKM
+134 AEVISPAQDKM

-178 VKRTEKPKELA
+178 VKKTEKPKELA

-194 KKGGPDFSGFFNG
+194 KKGGPDFSDFFNG

-222 AAFIAEILPWVLI
+222 TAFIAEILPWVLI
-235 FGAMFIGFWK
+235 FGALFIGFWE
-245 TASTKV
+245 TASAKV

-258 FSAILLSWRVL
+258 FAAILLSWRVL

-281 TFGKKLWAGAVW
+281 TFGKKLWTGAAM
-293 LSKKLHLYQHAV
+293 LARTLH
-305 KLKNLML
+305 
-312 EKANIVKEWVL
+312 
-323 KKAIAL
+323 L

-339 LKKWTLETIHHA
+339 LKKWTLDTIHHA
-351 AQMATTAKEN
+351 ARMFTTAKEN
-361 AMNTVVHGSRI
+361 VMNTAVHS
-372 GAVVKEM
+372 
-379 AMSVAEHVSKMANII
+379 
-394 KDFAMAVIRHAAQ
+394 
-407 MATIAKENAM
+407 
-417 NTVVH
+417 
-422 GSRIGAVLKEMA
+422 SRIGAVLKEMA
-434 MSVLEHTSK
+434 MTVAEHFMK
-443 MFNIAKDFVMS
+443 LANIVKEFAMS
-454 VIRHTADMARIA
+454 VIRHVADMARIA
-466 YALACEL
+466 YGLACEL
-473 GKFIKEMIV
+473 GKFIKELIV
-482 TGLKL
+482 TGLKM
-487 IHAVALF
+487 IHAIALF
-494 IADMARVVFQIAM
+494 IADMARIVFQIAIT
-507 AAMQYL
+507 AAQYL
-513 LIAAAIVAI
+513 LIAAAVIAI

-531 GLIKVISMIVPMIAN
+531 GLIKVISMIAPMIADL
-546 VITTFLSAAWNIIK
+546 ITTFLSAAWEIIK
-560 DIAATLVEFLV
+560 NIAGTLVEFLA

-579 FLMALNPVYLVVKLI
+579 FLLALNPVYLIVKLI

-631 TYNNVE
+631 AYNNME

-651 LKQIKDLSEVIL
+651 LKQIKDLGKVIM
-663 LSATATMVTAKFFGV
+663 LSAAATMVTAKFFGV

-695 TVATDGSTASK
+695 TVATDGSTASE
-706 SIEKENEPIDYNKV
+706 SVEKENAPIDYNKV
-720 FEKMVQL
+720 FEQMVKL
-727 LTDIKDKKIEI
+727 LGEIRDKKVEVAS
-738 KDEKKSGLFN
+738 EKKGGLFN

>member
-1 MAVNAITQWINS
+1 MANAITQWINS
-13 KSDQSNVS
+13 KSDQSNVA
-21 TNAELLKNSKMME
+21 TNSEILKNSKMIE
-34 KDLTQIL
+34 QDLTQIL
-41 YAIVPMVDAIN
+41 YAIVPMVEALN

-57 TYGKINETL
+57 TSGKINETL

-81 NALDELKQEEKEQ
+81 NSLDELKQEEQEQ

-178 VKRTEKPKELA
+178 IKRTEKPKEVA
-189 NPEKE
+189 KPEKA
-194 KKGGPDFSGFFNG
+194 KAGGPDFSGFFNG

-222 AAFIAEILPWVLI
+222 TAFIAEILPWVLI

-258 FSAILLSWRVL
+258 FAAILLAWRVL

-275 DVKLLL
+275 DVKLLI
-281 TFGKKLWAGAVW
+281 TFGKKLWTGAAM
-293 LSKKLHLYQHAV
+293 LARTLH
-305 KLKNLML
+305 
-312 EKANIVKEWVL
+312 
-323 KKAIAL
+323 L

-339 LKKWTLETIHHA
+339 LKKWTLDTIHHA

-361 AMNTVVHGSRI
+361 VMNTTVHS
-372 GAVVKEM
+372 
-379 AMSVAEHVSKMANII
+379 
-394 KDFAMAVIRHAAQ
+394 
-407 MATIAKENAM
+407 
-417 NTVVH
+417 
-422 GSRIGAVLKEMA
+422 SRIGAVLKEMA

-473 GKFIKEMIV
+473 AKFIKDMIV
-482 TGLKL
+482 TGIKL
-487 IHAVALF
+487 IQAIALF

-507 AAMQYL
+507 TAAQYL
-513 LIAAAIVAI
+513 LIAAAVIAI

-531 GLIKVISMIVPMIAN
+531 GLIKVISMIVPMIADL
-546 VITTFLSAAWNIIK
+546 ITTFLSAAWEIIK
-560 DIAATLVEFLV
+560 NIAGTLVEFLA

-579 FLMALNPVYLVVKLI
+579 FLMALNPVYLIIKLI

-600 IKDFFSSDEKEA
+600 IKDFFKSDEKEA

-617 VSEEAASALGISAD
+617 VSEEAASALGITAD
-631 TYNNVE
+631 VYNNME

-643 FESKMNAV
+643 FDSKMNAV
-651 LKQIKDLSEVIL
+651 LKQIKDLGKVIM
-663 LSATATMVTAKFFGV
+663 LSAAATMVTAKFFGV

-695 TVATDGSTASK
+695 TVATDGSTASE
-706 SIEKENEPIDYNKV
+706 SVEKENTSNDYNNVLEQMIK
-720 FEKMVQL
+720 L
-727 LTDIKDKKIEI
+727 LQEIRDKKIEVAS
-738 KDEKKSGLFN
+738 EKKGGLFN
-748 LF
+748 IF

>member
-1 MAVNAITQWINS
+1 MANAITQWINS
-13 KSDQSNVS
+13 KSDQSNVA
-21 TNAELLKNSKMME
+21 TNSEILKNSKMIE
-34 KDLTQIL
+34 QDLTQIL

-57 TYGKINETL
+57 TSGKINETL
-66 NKIGYLVEFVAASTA
+66 NKIGYLVEFVAATTA
-81 NALDELKQEEKEQ
+81 NSLDELKQEEQEQ
-94 NEKIVGLLSY
+94 NEKIVSLLNY
-104 EDQGAGALVTAEPT
+104 EDQGAGALISAEPT

-134 AEVITPAQDKM
+134 AEVISPTQDKM

-155 VQQITNQTTEII
+155 IQQITNQTTEII

-178 VKRTEKPKELA
+178 VKKTEKPKELVK
-189 NPEKE
+189 PEKE

-281 TFGKKLWAGAVW
+281 TFGKKLWAGAVL
-293 LSKKLHLYQHAV
+293 LSKKLH
-305 KLKNLML
+305 
-312 EKANIVKEWVL
+312 
-323 KKAIAL
+323 L

-339 LKKWTLETIHHA
+339 LKKWTLDTIHHA

-361 AMNTVVHGSRI
+361 VMNTAVHS
-372 GAVVKEM
+372 
-379 AMSVAEHVSKMANII
+379 
-394 KDFAMAVIRHAAQ
+394 
-407 MATIAKENAM
+407 
-417 NTVVH
+417 
-422 GSRIGAVLKEMA
+422 SRIGAVLKEMA
-434 MSVLEHTSK
+434 MSILEHTSK

-473 GKFIKEMIV
+473 AKFIKDMFV
-482 TGLKL
+482 TGFKL
-487 IHAVALF
+487 VKAIALF
-494 IADMARVVFQIAM
+494 IADMARIVFQIAM
-507 AAMQYL
+507 TAAQYL
-513 LIAAAIVAI
+513 LIAAAVIAI
-522 VALVGLIIY
+522 VALVGLIIF
-531 GLIKVISMIVPMIAN
+531 GLIKVIGLIAPMIAN
-546 VITTFLSAAWNIIK
+546 VITSFLSAAWEIIK
-560 DIAATLVEFLV
+560 NIAGTLVEFLA

-579 FLMALNPVYLVVKLI
+579 FLLALNPVYLIVKLI

-600 IKDFFSSDEKEA
+600 IKDFFKSDKKEA

-617 VSEEAASALGISAD
+617 VSEEAASALGVTAD
-631 TYNNVE
+631 AYNNME

-643 FESKMNAV
+643 FDSKMNAV
-651 LKQIKDLSEVIL
+651 LKQIKDLGKVIM
-663 LSATATMVTAKFFGV
+663 LSAAATMVTAKFFGV

-695 TVATDGSTASK
+695 TVATDGSTASE
-706 SIEKENEPIDYNKV
+706 SVEKENAPIDYNKV
-720 FEKMVQL
+720 FEQMVKL
-727 LTDIKDKKIEI
+727 LGEIRDKKIEVAS
-738 KDEKKSGLFN
+738 EKKGGLFN
-748 LF
+748 IF

>member
-1 MAVNAITQWINS
+1 MANAITQWINS
-13 KSDQSNVS
+13 KSDQSNVA
-21 TNAELLKNSKMME
+21 TNSEILKNSKMIE
-34 KDLTQIL
+34 QDLTQIL
-41 YAIVPMVDAIN
+41 YAIVPMVEALN

-57 TYGKINETL
+57 TSGKINETL
-66 NKIGYLVEFVAASTA
+66 NKIGYLVEFVAASTT

-104 EDQGAGALVTAEPT
+104 EDQGAGALISAEPT

-126 SNESINAL
+126 SNDSINAL

-178 VKRTEKPKELA
+178 VKRTEKPKEVA
-189 NPEKE
+189 KPEKA
-194 KKGGPDFSGFFNG
+194 KAGGPDFSGFFNG

-222 AAFIAEILPWVLI
+222 AAFITEILPWVLI

-258 FSAILLSWRVL
+258 FAAILLSWRVL

-281 TFGKKLWAGAVW
+281 KFGKKLWAGAVL
-293 LSKKLHLYQHAV
+293 LSKKLHLKEHAI
-305 KLKNLML
+305 KLKTLAL
-312 EKANIVKEWVL
+312 EKAHAIKEFIL
-323 KKAIAL
+323 KKALAL
-329 KEFAINKAMA
+329 KEFAFNKAMA
-339 LKKWTLETIHHA
+339 LKKWTLDTIHNA

-361 AMNTVVHGSRI
+361 VMNTAVHS
-372 GAVVKEM
+372 
-379 AMSVAEHVSKMANII
+379 
-394 KDFAMAVIRHAAQ
+394 
-407 MATIAKENAM
+407 
-417 NTVVH
+417 
-422 GSRIGAVLKEMA
+422 SRIGAVLKEMA

-473 GKFIKEMIV
+473 AKFIKDMFV
-482 TGLKL
+482 TGFKL
-487 IHAVALF
+487 VKAIALF
-494 IADMARVVFQIAM
+494 IADLARIVFQIAM
-507 AAMQYL
+507 TAAQYL
-513 LIAAAIVAI
+513 LMAAAVIAI
-522 VALVGLIIY
+522 VALVGLIIF
-531 GLIKVISMIVPMIAN
+531 GLIKVIGLIAPMIAN
-546 VITTFLSAAWNIIK
+546 VITSFLSAAWEIIK
-560 DIAATLVEFLV
+560 NIAGTLVEFLA

-579 FLMALNPVYLVVKLI
+579 FLMALNPVYLIIKLI

-600 IKDFFSSDEKEA
+600 IKDFFKSDEKEV

-617 VSEEAASALGISAD
+617 VSEEAASALGITAD
-631 TYNNVE
+631 VYNNME

-643 FESKMNAV
+643 FDSKMNAV
-651 LKQIKDLSEVIL
+651 LKQIKDLGKVIM
-663 LSATATMVTAKFFGV
+663 LSAAATMVTAKFFGV

-695 TVATDGSTASK
+695 TVATDGSTASE
-706 SIEKENEPIDYNKV
+706 SVEKENTSNDYNNVLEQMIK
-720 FEKMVQL
+720 L
-727 LTDIKDKKIEI
+727 LQEIRDKKIEVAS
-738 KDEKKSGLFN
+738 EKKGGLFN

>member
-1 MAVNAITQWINS
+1 MANAITQWINS
-13 KSDQSNVS
+13 KSDQSNVA
-21 TNAELLKNSKMME
+21 TNSEILKNSKMIE
-34 KDLTQIL
+34 QDLTQIL
-41 YAIVPMVDAIN
+41 YAIVPMVEALN

-57 TYGKINETL
+57 TSGKINETL

-81 NALDELKQEEKEQ
+81 NSLDELKQEEQEQ

-134 AEVITPAQDKM
+134 AEVISPAQDKM

-178 VKRTEKPKELA
+178 IKRTEKPKEVA
-189 NPEKE
+189 KPEKA
-194 KKGGPDFSGFFNG
+194 KAGGPDFSGFFNG

-222 AAFIAEILPWVLI
+222 TAFIAEILPWVLI

-258 FSAILLSWRVL
+258 FAAILLAWRVL

-275 DVKLLL
+275 DVKLLI
-281 TFGKKLWAGAVW
+281 TFGKKLWTGAAM
-293 LSKKLHLYQHAV
+293 LARTLH
-305 KLKNLML
+305 
-312 EKANIVKEWVL
+312 
-323 KKAIAL
+323 L

-339 LKKWTLETIHHA
+339 LKKWTLDTIHHA

-361 AMNTVVHGSRI
+361 VMNTAVHS
-372 GAVVKEM
+372 
-379 AMSVAEHVSKMANII
+379 
-394 KDFAMAVIRHAAQ
+394 
-407 MATIAKENAM
+407 
-417 NTVVH
+417 
-422 GSRIGAVLKEMA
+422 SRIGAVLKEMA

-473 GKFIKEMIV
+473 AKFIKDMIV
-482 TGLKL
+482 TGIKL
-487 IHAVALF
+487 IQAIALF

-507 AAMQYL
+507 TAAQYL
-513 LIAAAIVAI
+513 LIAAAVIAI

-531 GLIKVISMIVPMIAN
+531 GLIKVISMIVPMIADL
-546 VITTFLSAAWNIIK
+546 ITTFLSAAWEIIK
-560 DIAATLVEFLV
+560 NIAGTLVEFLA

-579 FLMALNPVYLVVKLI
+579 FLMALNPVYLIIKLI

-600 IKDFFSSDEKEA
+600 IKDFFKSDEKEA

-617 VSEEAASALGISAD
+617 VSEEAASALGITAD
-631 TYNNVE
+631 VYNNME
-637 QQKMNL
+637 QQKMKWASL
-643 FESKMNAV
+643 I
-651 LKQIKDLSEVIL
+651 Q
-663 LSATATMVTAKFFGV
+663 
-678 NPQNGQAA
+678 NP
-686 PQGTSMFAQ
+686 
-695 TVATDGSTASK
+695 
-706 SIEKENEPIDYNKV
+706 
-720 FEKMVQL
+720 
-727 LTDIKDKKIEI
+727 
-738 KDEKKSGLFN
+738 
-748 LF
+748 

>member
-1 MAVNAITQWINS
+1 MANAITQWINS
-13 KSDQSNVS
+13 KSDQSNVA
-21 TNAELLKNSKMME
+21 TNSEILKNSKMIE
-34 KDLTQIL
+34 QDLTQIL
-41 YAIVPMVDAIN
+41 YAIVPMVEALN

-57 TYGKINETL
+57 TSGRLNETL
-66 NKIGYLVEFVAASTA
+66 NKIGYLVEFVAASTT

-94 NEKIVGLLSY
+94 NEKIVGLLNY

-126 SNESINAL
+126 SSESINAL

-178 VKRTEKPKELA
+178 VKKTEKPKELA

-222 AAFIAEILPWVLI
+222 TAFIAEILPWVLI
-235 FGAMFIGFWK
+235 FGALFIGFWE
-245 TASTKV
+245 TASAKV

-258 FSAILLSWRVL
+258 FAAILLSWRVL

-281 TFGKKLWAGAVW
+281 TFGKKLWKGAVW
-293 LSKKLHLYQHAV
+293 LSKKLHLKEHAV

-312 EKANIVKEWVL
+312 EKAHIVKEWVL

-329 KEFAINKAMA
+329 KEFAINKAMI
-339 LKKWTLETIHHA
+339 LKKWTLDTIHHA

-361 AMNTVVHGSRI
+361 VMNTAVHSSRI
-372 GAVVKEM
+372 GAVLKEM

-394 KDFAMAVIRHAAQ
+394 KDFAMAVIRH
-407 MATIAKENAM
+407 
-417 NTVVH
+417 
-422 GSRIGAVLKEMA
+422 
-434 MSVLEHTSK
+434 
-443 MFNIAKDFVMS
+443 
-454 VIRHTADMARIA
+454 TADMARIA

-473 GKFIKEMIV
+473 GKFIKELIV
-482 TGLKL
+482 TGLKM
-487 IHAVALF
+487 IHAIALF

-507 AAMQYL
+507 TAAQYL
-513 LIAAAIVAI
+513 LIAAAVIAI

-531 GLIKVISMIVPMIAN
+531 GLIKVISMIAPMIADL
-546 VITTFLSAAWNIIK
+546 ITTFLSAAWEIIK
-560 DIAATLVEFLV
+560 NIAGTLVEFLA

-579 FLMALNPVYLVVKLI
+579 FLLALNPVYLIVKLI

-600 IKDFFSSDEKEA
+600 IKDFFKSDEKEA

-631 TYNNVE
+631 AYNNME

-643 FESKMNAV
+643 FDSKMNAV
-651 LKQIKDLSEVIL
+651 LKQIKDLGKVIM
-663 LSATATMVTAKFFGV
+663 LSAAATMVTAKFFGV

-695 TVATDGSTASK
+695 TVATDGSTASE
-706 SIEKENEPIDYNKV
+706 SVEKENTSNDYNNVLEQMIK
-720 FEKMVQL
+720 L
-727 LTDIKDKKIEI
+727 LQEIRDKKIEVAS
-738 KDEKKSGLFN
+738 EKKGGLFN
-748 LF
+748 IF

>member
-1 MAVNAITQWINS
+1 MANAITQWINS
-13 KSDQSNVS
+13 KSDQSNVA
-21 TNAELLKNSKMME
+21 TNSEILKNSKMIE
-34 KDLTQIL
+34 QDLTQIL
-41 YAIVPMVDAIN
+41 YAIVPMVEALN

-57 TYGKINETL
+57 TSGRLNETL

-81 NALDELKQEEKEQ
+81 NSLDELKQEEQEQ

-178 VKRTEKPKELA
+178 IKRTEKPKEVA
-189 NPEKE
+189 KPEKA
-194 KKGGPDFSGFFNG
+194 KAGGPDFSGFFNG

-222 AAFIAEILPWVLI
+222 TAFIAEILPWVLI

-258 FSAILLSWRVL
+258 FAAILLAWRVL

-275 DVKLLL
+275 DVKLLI
-281 TFGKKLWAGAVW
+281 TFGKKLWKGAVW
-293 LSKKLHLYQHAV
+293 LSKKLHLKEHAV

-312 EKANIVKEWVL
+312 EKAHIVKEWVL

-339 LKKWTLETIHHA
+339 LKKWTLDTIHHA

-361 AMNTVVHGSRI
+361 VMNTAVHS
-372 GAVVKEM
+372 
-379 AMSVAEHVSKMANII
+379 
-394 KDFAMAVIRHAAQ
+394 
-407 MATIAKENAM
+407 
-417 NTVVH
+417 
-422 GSRIGAVLKEMA
+422 SRIGAVLKEMA

-473 GKFIKEMIV
+473 AKFIKELIV
-482 TGLKL
+482 TGIKL
-487 IHAVALF
+487 IQAIALF

-507 AAMQYL
+507 TAAQYL
-513 LIAAAIVAI
+513 LIAAAVIAI

-531 GLIKVISMIVPMIAN
+531 GLIKVISMIAPMIADL
-546 VITTFLSAAWNIIK
+546 ITTFLSAAWEIIK
-560 DIAATLVEFLV
+560 NIAGTLVEFLA

-579 FLMALNPVYLVVKLI
+579 FLMALNPVYLIIKLI

-600 IKDFFSSDEKEA
+600 IKDFFKSDEKEA

-617 VSEEAASALGISAD
+617 VSEEAASALGITAD
-631 TYNNVE
+631 VYNNIE

-643 FESKMNAV
+643 FDSKMNAV
-651 LKQIKDLSEVIL
+651 LKQIKDLGKVIM
-663 LSATATMVTAKFFGV
+663 LSAAATMVTAKFFGV

-695 TVATDGSTASK
+695 TVATDGSTASE
-706 SIEKENEPIDYNKV
+706 SVEKENTSNDYNNVLEQMIK
-720 FEKMVQL
+720 L
-727 LTDIKDKKIEI
+727 LQEIRDKKIEVAS
-738 KDEKKSGLFN
+738 EKKGGLFN
-748 LF
+748 IF

>member
-1 MAVNAITQWINS
+1 MANAITQWINS
-13 KSDQSNVS
+13 KSDQSNVA
-21 TNAELLKNSKMME
+21 TNSEILKNSKMIE
-34 KDLTQIL
+34 QDLTQIL
-41 YAIVPMVDAIN
+41 YAIVPMVEALN

-57 TYGKINETL
+57 TSGKINETL
-66 NKIGYLVEFVAASTA
+66 NKIGYLVEFVAATTA
-81 NALDELKQEEKEQ
+81 NSLDELKQEEQEQ

-134 AEVITPAQDKM
+134 AEVISPAQDKM

-178 VKRTEKPKELA
+178 VKRTEKPKEVA
-189 NPEKE
+189 KPEKE

-258 FSAILLSWRVL
+258 FAAILLSWRVL

-281 TFGKKLWAGAVW
+281 KFGKKLWTGAVW
-293 LSKKLHLYQHAV
+293 LSKKLHLKEHAV

-312 EKANIVKEWVL
+312 EKAHIVKEWVL

-339 LKKWTLETIHHA
+339 LKKWTLDTIHHA

-361 AMNTVVHGSRI
+361 VMNTAVHS
-372 GAVVKEM
+372 
-379 AMSVAEHVSKMANII
+379 
-394 KDFAMAVIRHAAQ
+394 
-407 MATIAKENAM
+407 
-417 NTVVH
+417 
-422 GSRIGAVLKEMA
+422 SRIGAVLKEMA

-473 GKFIKEMIV
+473 AKFIKELIV
-482 TGLKL
+482 TGIKL
-487 IHAVALF
+487 IQAIALF

-507 AAMQYL
+507 TAAQYL
-513 LIAAAIVAI
+513 LIAAAVIAI
-522 VALVGLIIY
+522 VALVGLIIF
-531 GLIKVISMIVPMIAN
+531 GLIKVISMIAPMIAN
-546 VITTFLSAAWNIIK
+546 VITSFLSAAWEIIK
-560 DIAATLVEFLV
+560 NIAGTLVEFLA

-579 FLMALNPVYLVVKLI
+579 FLMALNPVYLIIKLI

-600 IKDFFSSDEKEA
+600 IKDFFKSDEKEA

-617 VSEEAASALGISAD
+617 VSEEAASALGITAD
-631 TYNNVE
+631 VYNNME

-643 FESKMNAV
+643 FDSKMNAV
-651 LKQIKDLSEVIL
+651 LKQIKDLGKVIM
-663 LSATATMVTAKFFGV
+663 LSAAATMVTAKFFGV

-695 TVATDGSTASK
+695 TVVTDGSTASE
-706 SIEKENEPIDYNKV
+706 SVEKENTSNDYNNVLEQMIK
-720 FEKMVQL
+720 L
-727 LTDIKDKKIEI
+727 LQEIRDKKIEVAN
-738 KDEKKSGLFN
+738 EKKGGLFN
-748 LF
+748 IF

>member
-1 MAVNAITQWINS
+1 MANAITQWINS
-13 KSDQSNVS
+13 KSDQSNVA
-21 TNAELLKNSKMME
+21 TNSEILKNSKMIE
-34 KDLTQIL
+34 QDLTQIL
-41 YAIVPMVDAIN
+41 YAIVPMVEALN

-57 TYGKINETL
+57 TSGRLNETL

-81 NALDELKQEEKEQ
+81 NSLDELKQEEQEQ

-134 AEVITPAQDKM
+134 AEVISPAQDKM

-178 VKRTEKPKELA
+178 IKRTEKPKEVEK
-189 NPEKE
+189 PEKA
-194 KKGGPDFSGFFNG
+194 KAGGPDFSGFFNG

-222 AAFIAEILPWVLI
+222 TAFIAEILPWVLI

-258 FSAILLSWRVL
+258 FAAILLAWRVL

-275 DVKLLL
+275 DVKLLI
-281 TFGKKLWAGAVW
+281 TFGKKLWTGAAM
-293 LSKKLHLYQHAV
+293 LARTLH
-305 KLKNLML
+305 
-312 EKANIVKEWVL
+312 
-323 KKAIAL
+323 L

-339 LKKWTLETIHHA
+339 LKKWTLDTIHHA

-361 AMNTVVHGSRI
+361 VMNTAVHS
-372 GAVVKEM
+372 
-379 AMSVAEHVSKMANII
+379 
-394 KDFAMAVIRHAAQ
+394 
-407 MATIAKENAM
+407 
-417 NTVVH
+417 
-422 GSRIGAVLKEMA
+422 SRIGAVLKEMA

-473 GKFIKEMIV
+473 AKFIKDMIV
-482 TGLKL
+482 TGIKL
-487 IHAVALF
+487 IQAIALF

-507 AAMQYL
+507 TAAQYL
-513 LIAAAIVAI
+513 LIAAAVIAI

-531 GLIKVISMIVPMIAN
+531 GLIKVISMIVPMIADL
-546 VITTFLSAAWNIIK
+546 ITTFLSAAWEIIK
-560 DIAATLVEFLV
+560 NIAGTLVEFLA

-579 FLMALNPVYLVVKLI
+579 FLMALNPVYLIIKLI

-600 IKDFFSSDEKEA
+600 IKDFFKSDEKEA

-617 VSEEAASALGISAD
+617 VSEEAASALGITAD
-631 TYNNVE
+631 VYNNIE

-643 FESKMNAV
+643 FDSKMNAV
-651 LKQIKDLSEVIL
+651 LKQIKDLGKVIM
-663 LSATATMVTAKFFGV
+663 LSAAATMVTAKFFGV

-695 TVATDGSTASK
+695 TVATDGSTASE
-706 SIEKENEPIDYNKV
+706 SVEKENTSNDYNNVLEQMIK
-720 FEKMVQL
+720 L
-727 LTDIKDKKIEI
+727 LQEIRDKKVEV
-738 KDEKKSGLFN
+738 DTKKKKEFFN
-748 LF
+748 IF

>member
-1 MAVNAITQWINS
+1 MANAITQWINS
-13 KSDQSNVS
+13 KSDQSNVA
-21 TNAELLKNSKMME
+21 TNSEILKNSKMIE
-34 KDLTQIL
+34 QDLTQIL
-41 YAIVPMVDAIN
+41 YAIVPMVEALN

-57 TYGKINETL
+57 TSGKINETL

-81 NALDELKQEEKEQ
+81 NALDELKQEEQEQ

-126 SNESINAL
+126 SNDSINAL

-178 VKRTEKPKELA
+178 VKRTEKPKEVA
-189 NPEKE
+189 KPEKT
-194 KKGGPDFSGFFNG
+194 KAGGPDFSGFFNG

-222 AAFIAEILPWVLI
+222 AAFITEILPWVLI

-258 FSAILLSWRVL
+258 FAAILLSWRVL

-281 TFGKKLWAGAVW
+281 TFGKKLWKGAVL
-293 LSKKLHLYQHAV
+293 LSKKLHLKEHAI
-305 KLKNLML
+305 KLKTLAL
-312 EKANIVKEWVL
+312 EKAHAIKEFIL
-323 KKAIAL
+323 KKALAL
-329 KEFAINKAMA
+329 KEFAFNKAMA
-339 LKKWTLETIHHA
+339 LKKWTLDTIHNA

-361 AMNTVVHGSRI
+361 VMNTAVHS
-372 GAVVKEM
+372 
-379 AMSVAEHVSKMANII
+379 
-394 KDFAMAVIRHAAQ
+394 
-407 MATIAKENAM
+407 
-417 NTVVH
+417 
-422 GSRIGAVLKEMA
+422 SRIGAVLKEMA

-473 GKFIKEMIV
+473 AKFIKDMFV
-482 TGLKL
+482 TGIKL
-487 IHAVALF
+487 IQAIALF
-494 IADMARVVFQIAM
+494 IADMVRVVFQIAM
-507 AAMQYL
+507 TAAQYL
-513 LIAAAIVAI
+513 LIAAAVIAI
-522 VALVGLIIY
+522 VALVGLIIF
-531 GLIKVISMIVPMIAN
+531 GLIKVISMIAPMIAS
-546 VITTFLSAAWNIIK
+546 VITSFLSAAWEIIK
-560 DIAATLVEFLV
+560 NIAGTLVEFLA

-579 FLMALNPVYLVVKLI
+579 FLMALNPVYLIIKLI

-600 IKDFFSSDEKEA
+600 IKDFFKSDEKEV

-617 VSEEAASALGISAD
+617 VSEEAASALGVTAD
-631 TYNNVE
+631 AYNIME

-651 LKQIKDLSEVIL
+651 LKQIKDLGKVIM
-663 LSATATMVTAKFFGV
+663 LSAAATMVTAKFFGV

-686 PQGTSMFAQ
+686 PQGSSMFAQ
-695 TVATDGSTASK
+695 TVATDGSTASE
-706 SIEKENEPIDYNKV
+706 SVEKENTSNDYNNIL
-720 FEKMVQL
+720 EQMVKL
-727 LTDIKDKKIEI
+727 LGEIRDKKIEVAS
-738 KDEKKSGLFN
+738 EKKGGLFN

>member
-1 MAVNAITQWINS
+1 MANAITQWINS
-13 KSDQSNVS
+13 KSDQSNVA
-21 TNAELLKNSKMME
+21 TNSEILKNSKMIE
-34 KDLTQIL
+34 QDLTQIL
-41 YAIVPMVDAIN
+41 YAIVPMVEALN

-57 TYGKINETL
+57 TSGRLNETL

-81 NALDELKQEEKEQ
+81 NALDELKQEEQEQ

-126 SNESINAL
+126 SNDSINAL

-178 VKRTEKPKELA
+178 VKRSEKPKEVA
-189 NPEKE
+189 KPEKT
-194 KKGGPDFSGFFNG
+194 KAGGPDFSGFFNG

-222 AAFIAEILPWVLI
+222 AAFITEILPWVLI

-258 FSAILLSWRVL
+258 FAAILLSWRVL

-281 TFGKKLWAGAVW
+281 KFGKKLWTGAAM
-293 LSKKLHLYQHAV
+293 LARTLHLKEHA
-305 KLKNLML
+305 
-312 EKANIVKEWVL
+312 
-323 KKAIAL
+323 
-329 KEFAINKAMA
+329 FNKAMI
-339 LKKWTLETIHHA
+339 LKKWTLDTIHHA
-351 AQMATTAKEN
+351 AQMTTTAKEN
-361 AMNTVVHGSRI
+361 VMNTAVHGSRI

-379 AMSVAEHVSKMANII
+379 AMTVAEHVMKLANIV
-394 KDFAMAVIRHAAQ
+394 KEFA
-407 MATIAKENAM
+407 
-417 NTVVH
+417 
-422 GSRIGAVLKEMA
+422 
-434 MSVLEHTSK
+434 
-443 MFNIAKDFVMS
+443 MS
-454 VIRHTADMARIA
+454 VIRHIADMARIA
-466 YALACEL
+466 YGLACEAA
-473 GKFIKEMIV
+473 KFIKDMFV
-482 TGLKL
+482 TGFKL
-487 IHAVALF
+487 VKAIALF
-494 IADMARVVFQIAM
+494 IADMARIVFQIAM
-507 AAMQYL
+507 TAAQYL
-513 LIAAAIVAI
+513 LIAAAVIAI

-531 GLIKVISMIVPMIAN
+531 GLIKVIGLIAPMIAN
-546 VITTFLSAAWNIIK
+546 VITSFLSAAWEIIK
-560 DIAATLVEFLV
+560 NIAGTLVEFLA

-579 FLMALNPVYLVVKLI
+579 FLLALNPVYLIVKLI

-600 IKDFFSSDEKEA
+600 IKDFFKSDEKEV

-617 VSEEAASALGISAD
+617 VSEEAASALGITAD
-631 TYNNVE
+631 VYNNME

-651 LKQIKDLSEVIL
+651 LKQIKDLGKVIM
-663 LSATATMVTAKFFGV
+663 LSAAATMVTAKFFGV

-695 TVATDGSTASK
+695 TVATDGSAS
-706 SIEKENEPIDYNKV
+706 SETLEKENTSNDYNNVLEQMIK
-720 FEKMVQL
+720 L
-727 LTDIKDKKIEI
+727 LQEIRDKKIEVAS
-738 KDEKKSGLFN
+738 EKKGGLFN

>member
-1 MAVNAITQWINS
+1 MANAITQWINS
-13 KSDQSNVS
+13 KSDQSNVA
-21 TNAELLKNSKMME
+21 TNSEILKNSKMIE
-34 KDLTQIL
+34 QDLTQIL
-41 YAIVPMVDAIN
+41 YAIVPMVEALN

-57 TYGKINETL
+57 TSGKINETL

-81 NALDELKQEEKEQ
+81 NSLDELKQEEQEQ

-178 VKRTEKPKELA
+178 VKRTEKPKEVA
-189 NPEKE
+189 KPEKA
-194 KKGGPDFSGFFNG
+194 KAGGPDFSGFFNG

-222 AAFIAEILPWVLI
+222 TAFIAEILPWVLI

-258 FSAILLSWRVL
+258 FAAILLAWRVL

-275 DVKLLL
+275 DVKLLI
-281 TFGKKLWAGAVW
+281 TFGKKLWTGAAM
-293 LSKKLHLYQHAV
+293 LARTLH
-305 KLKNLML
+305 
-312 EKANIVKEWVL
+312 
-323 KKAIAL
+323 L

-339 LKKWTLETIHHA
+339 LKKWTLDTIHHA

-361 AMNTVVHGSRI
+361 VMNTAVHS
-372 GAVVKEM
+372 
-379 AMSVAEHVSKMANII
+379 
-394 KDFAMAVIRHAAQ
+394 
-407 MATIAKENAM
+407 
-417 NTVVH
+417 
-422 GSRIGAVLKEMA
+422 SRIGAVLKEMA

-473 GKFIKEMIV
+473 AKFIKDMIV
-482 TGLKL
+482 TGIKL
-487 IHAVALF
+487 IQAIALF

-507 AAMQYL
+507 TAAQYL
-513 LIAAAIVAI
+513 LIAAAVIAI

-531 GLIKVISMIVPMIAN
+531 GLIKVISMIVPMIADL
-546 VITTFLSAAWNIIK
+546 ITTFLSAAWEIIK
-560 DIAATLVEFLV
+560 NIAGTLVEFLA

-579 FLMALNPVYLVVKLI
+579 FLMALNPVYLIIKLI

-600 IKDFFSSDEKEA
+600 IKDFFKSDEKEA

-617 VSEEAASALGISAD
+617 VSEEAASALGITAD
-631 TYNNVE
+631 VYNNIE

-643 FESKMNAV
+643 FDSKMNAV
-651 LKQIKDLSEVIL
+651 LKQIKDLGKVIM
-663 LSATATMVTAKFFGV
+663 LSAAATMVTAKFFGV

-695 TVATDGSTASK
+695 TVATDGSTASE
-706 SIEKENEPIDYNKV
+706 SVEKENTSNDYNNVLEQMIK
-720 FEKMVQL
+720 L
-727 LTDIKDKKIEI
+727 LQEIRDKKVEV
-738 KDEKKSGLFN
+738 DTKKKKEFFN
-748 LF
+748 IF

>member
-1 MAVNAITQWINS
+1 MANAITQWINS
-13 KSDQSNVS
+13 KSDQSNVA
-21 TNAELLKNSKMME
+21 TNSEILKNSKMIE
-34 KDLTQIL
+34 QDLTKIL
-41 YAIVPMVDAIN
+41 YAIVPMVDALN

-57 TYGKINETL
+57 TSGRLNETL

-81 NALDELKQEEKEQ
+81 NALDELKQEEQEQ
-94 NEKIVGLLSY
+94 NEKIVSLLSY
-104 EDQGAGALVTAEPT
+104 EDQGAGALISAEPT

-222 AAFIAEILPWVLI
+222 TAFIAEILPWVLI
-235 FGAMFIGFWK
+235 FGALFIGFWE
-245 TASTKV
+245 TASAKV

-258 FSAILLSWRVL
+258 FAAILLSWRVL

-281 TFGKKLWAGAVW
+281 TFGKKLWTGAAM
-293 LSKKLHLYQHAV
+293 LARTLHL
-305 KLKNLML
+305 
-312 EKANIVKEWVL
+312 KEH
-323 KKAIAL
+323 
-329 KEFAINKAMA
+329 AINKAMI
-339 LKKWTLETIHHA
+339 LKKWTLDTIHHA

-361 AMNTVVHGSRI
+361 VMNTAVHSSRI
-372 GAVVKEM
+372 GAVLKEI

-394 KDFAMAVIRHAAQ
+394 KDFAMAVIRH
-407 MATIAKENAM
+407 
-417 NTVVH
+417 
-422 GSRIGAVLKEMA
+422 
-434 MSVLEHTSK
+434 
-443 MFNIAKDFVMS
+443 
-454 VIRHTADMARIA
+454 TADMARIA

-473 GKFIKEMIV
+473 GKFIKELIV
-482 TGLKL
+482 TGLKM
-487 IHAVALF
+487 IHAIALF

-507 AAMQYL
+507 TAMQYL
-513 LIAAAIVAI
+513 LIAAAVVAI

-531 GLIKVISMIVPMIAN
+531 GLIKVISMIVPMIADL
-546 VITTFLSAAWNIIK
+546 ITTFLSAAWEIIK
-560 DIAATLVEFLV
+560 NIAGTLVEFLA

-579 FLMALNPVYLVVKLI
+579 FLLALNPVYLIVKLI

-600 IKDFFSSDEKEA
+600 IKDFFKSDKKEA

-631 TYNNVE
+631 AYNNME

-651 LKQIKDLSEVIL
+651 LKQIKDLGKVIM
-663 LSATATMVTAKFFGV
+663 LSAAATMVTAKFFGV

-695 TVATDGSTASK
+695 TVATDGSTASE
-706 SIEKENEPIDYNKV
+706 SVEKENTSNDYNNVLEQMIK
-720 FEKMVQL
+720 L
-727 LTDIKDKKIEI
+727 LQEIRDKKIEVAS
-738 KDEKKSGLFN
+738 EKKGGLFN
-748 LF
+748 IF

>member
-1 MAVNAITQWINS
+1 MANAITQWINS
-13 KSDQSNVS
+13 KSDQSNVA
-21 TNAELLKNSKMME
+21 TNSEILKNSKMIE
-34 KDLTQIL
+34 QDLTQIL
-41 YAIVPMVDAIN
+41 YAIVPMVEALN

-57 TYGKINETL
+57 TSGRLNETL

-81 NALDELKQEEKEQ
+81 NSLDELKQEEQEQ

-134 AEVITPAQDKM
+134 AEVISPAQDKM

-178 VKRTEKPKELA
+178 IKRTEKPKEVA
-189 NPEKE
+189 KPEKA
-194 KKGGPDFSGFFNG
+194 KAGGPDFSGFFNG

-222 AAFIAEILPWVLI
+222 TAFITEILPWVLI

-258 FSAILLSWRVL
+258 FAAILLAWRVL

-275 DVKLLL
+275 DVKLLI
-281 TFGKKLWAGAVW
+281 TFGKKLWKGAVW
-293 LSKKLHLYQHAV
+293 LSKKLHLKEHAV

-312 EKANIVKEWVL
+312 EKAHIVKEWVL

-339 LKKWTLETIHHA
+339 LKKWTLDTIHHA

-361 AMNTVVHGSRI
+361 VMNTAVHS
-372 GAVVKEM
+372 
-379 AMSVAEHVSKMANII
+379 
-394 KDFAMAVIRHAAQ
+394 
-407 MATIAKENAM
+407 
-417 NTVVH
+417 
-422 GSRIGAVLKEMA
+422 SRIGAVLKEMA

-473 GKFIKEMIV
+473 AKFIKELIV
-482 TGLKL
+482 TGIKL
-487 IHAVALF
+487 IQAIALF

-507 AAMQYL
+507 TAMQYL
-513 LIAAAIVAI
+513 LIAAAVIAI

-531 GLIKVISMIVPMIAN
+531 GLIKVISMIAPMIADL
-546 VITTFLSAAWNIIK
+546 ITTFLSAAWEIIK
-560 DIAATLVEFLV
+560 NIAGTLVEFLA

-579 FLMALNPVYLVVKLI
+579 FLMALNPVYLIIKLI

-600 IKDFFSSDEKEA
+600 IAGAIKDFFKSDKKEA

-617 VSEEAASALGISAD
+617 VSEEAASALGITAD
-631 TYNNVE
+631 VYNNIE

-643 FESKMNAV
+643 FDSKMNAV
-651 LKQIKDLSEVIL
+651 LKQIKDLGKVIM
-663 LSATATMVTAKFFGV
+663 LSAAATMVTAKFFGV

-695 TVATDGSTASK
+695 TVATDGSTASE
-706 SIEKENEPIDYNKV
+706 SVEKENTSNDYNNVLEQMIK
-720 FEKMVQL
+720 L
-727 LTDIKDKKIEI
+727 LQEIRDKKIEVAS
-738 KDEKKSGLFN
+738 EKKGGLFN
-748 LF
+748 IF

>member
-1 MAVNAITQWINS
+1 MANAITQWINS
-13 KSDQSNVS
+13 KSDQSNVA
-21 TNAELLKNSKMME
+21 TNSEILKNSKMIE
-34 KDLTQIL
+34 QDLTQIL
-41 YAIVPMVDAIN
+41 YAIVPMVEELN

-57 TYGKINETL
+57 TSGRLNETL

-81 NALDELKQEEKEQ
+81 NSLDELKQEEQEQ

-178 VKRTEKPKELA
+178 IKRTEKPKEVA
-189 NPEKE
+189 KPEKA
-194 KKGGPDFSGFFNG
+194 KAGGPDFSGFFNG

-222 AAFIAEILPWVLI
+222 TAFIAEILPWVLI

-258 FSAILLSWRVL
+258 FAAILLAWRVL

-275 DVKLLL
+275 DVKLLI
-281 TFGKKLWAGAVW
+281 TFGKKLWTGAAM
-293 LSKKLHLYQHAV
+293 LARTLH
-305 KLKNLML
+305 
-312 EKANIVKEWVL
+312 
-323 KKAIAL
+323 L

-339 LKKWTLETIHHA
+339 LKKWTLDTIHHA

-361 AMNTVVHGSRI
+361 VMNTAVHS
-372 GAVVKEM
+372 
-379 AMSVAEHVSKMANII
+379 
-394 KDFAMAVIRHAAQ
+394 
-407 MATIAKENAM
+407 
-417 NTVVH
+417 
-422 GSRIGAVLKEMA
+422 SRIGAVLKEMA

-473 GKFIKEMIV
+473 AKFIKDMIV
-482 TGLKL
+482 TGIKL
-487 IHAVALF
+487 IQAIALF

-507 AAMQYL
+507 TAAQYL
-513 LIAAAIVAI
+513 LIAAAVIAI

-531 GLIKVISMIVPMIAN
+531 GLIKVISMIVPMIADL
-546 VITTFLSAAWNIIK
+546 ITTFLSAAWEIIK
-560 DIAATLVEFLV
+560 NIAGTLVEFLA

-579 FLMALNPVYLVVKLI
+579 FLMALNPVYLIIKLI

-600 IKDFFSSDEKEA
+600 IKDFFKSDEKEA

-617 VSEEAASALGISAD
+617 VSEEAASALGITAD
-631 TYNNVE
+631 VYNNIE

-643 FESKMNAV
+643 FDSKMNAV
-651 LKQIKDLSEVIL
+651 LKQIKDLGKVIM
-663 LSATATMVTAKFFGV
+663 LSAAATMVTAKFFGV

-695 TVATDGSTASK
+695 TVATDGSTASE
-706 SIEKENEPIDYNKV
+706 SVEKENTSNDYNNVLEQMIK
-720 FEKMVQL
+720 L
-727 LTDIKDKKIEI
+727 LQEIRDKKVEV
-738 KDEKKSGLFN
+738 DTKKKKEFFN
-748 LF
+748 IF

>member
-1 MAVNAITQWINS
+1 MANAITQWINS
-13 KSDQSNVS
+13 KSDQSNVA
-21 TNAELLKNSKMME
+21 TNSEILKNSKMIE
-34 KDLTQIL
+34 QDLTQIL
-41 YAIVPMVDAIN
+41 YAIVPMVEALN

-57 TYGKINETL
+57 TSGKINETL

-81 NALDELKQEEKEQ
+81 NALDELKQEEQEQ

-104 EDQGAGALVTAEPT
+104 EDQGAGALISAEPT

-126 SNESINAL
+126 SNDSINAL
-134 AEVITPAQDKM
+134 AEVISPAQDKM

-178 VKRTEKPKELA
+178 VKRSEKPKEVA
-189 NPEKE
+189 KPEKA
-194 KKGGPDFSGFFNG
+194 KAGGPDFSGFFNG

-222 AAFIAEILPWVLI
+222 AAFITEILPWVLI

-258 FSAILLSWRVL
+258 FAAILLSWRVL

-275 DVKLLL
+275 DVKLLI
-281 TFGKKLWAGAVW
+281 TFGKKLWKGAVL
-293 LSKKLHLYQHAV
+293 LSKKLHLKEHAI
-305 KLKNLML
+305 KLKTLAL
-312 EKANIVKEWVL
+312 EKAHAIKEFIL
-323 KKAIAL
+323 KKALAL
-329 KEFAINKAMA
+329 KEFAFNKAMA
-339 LKKWTLETIHHA
+339 LKKWTLDTIHHA

-361 AMNTVVHGSRI
+361 VMNTAVHS
-372 GAVVKEM
+372 
-379 AMSVAEHVSKMANII
+379 
-394 KDFAMAVIRHAAQ
+394 
-407 MATIAKENAM
+407 
-417 NTVVH
+417 
-422 GSRIGAVLKEMA
+422 SRIGAVLKEMA

-473 GKFIKEMIV
+473 AKFIKDMFV
-482 TGLKL
+482 TGFKL
-487 IHAVALF
+487 IKAIALF
-494 IADMARVVFQIAM
+494 IADMARIVFQIAM
-507 AAMQYL
+507 TAAQYL
-513 LIAAAIVAI
+513 LMAAAVIAI

-531 GLIKVISMIVPMIAN
+531 GLIKVIGLIVPMIAN
-546 VITTFLSAAWNIIK
+546 VITSFLSAAWEIIK
-560 DIAATLVEFLV
+560 NIAGTLVEFLA

-579 FLMALNPVYLVVKLI
+579 FLMALNPVYLIIKLI

-600 IKDFFSSDEKEA
+600 IKDFFKSDEKEV

-617 VSEEAASALGISAD
+617 VSEEAASALGVTAD
-631 TYNNVE
+631 AYNNME

-643 FESKMNAV
+643 FDSKMNAV
-651 LKQIKDLSEVIL
+651 LKQIKDLGKVIM
-663 LSATATMVTAKFFGV
+663 LSAAATMVTAKFFGV

-695 TVATDGSTASK
+695 TVATDGSTASE
-706 SIEKENEPIDYNKV
+706 SVEKENTSNDYNNVLEQMIK
-720 FEKMVQL
+720 L
-727 LTDIKDKKIEI
+727 LQEIRDKKIEVAS
-738 KDEKKSGLFN
+738 EKKGGLFN

>member
-1 MAVNAITQWINS
+1 MANAITQWINS
-13 KSDQSNVS
+13 KSDQSNVA
-21 TNAELLKNSKMME
+21 TNSEILKNSKMIE
-34 KDLTQIL
+34 QDLTQIL
-41 YAIVPMVDAIN
+41 YAIVPMVEALN

-57 TYGKINETL
+57 TSGKINETL

-81 NALDELKQEEKEQ
+81 NALDELKQEEQEQ

-134 AEVITPAQDKM
+134 AEVISPAQDKM

-178 VKRTEKPKELA
+178 VKRSEKPKEVA
-189 NPEKE
+189 KPEKA
-194 KKGGPDFSGFFNG
+194 KAGGPDFSGFFNG

-275 DVKLLL
+275 DVKLLI
-281 TFGKKLWAGAVW
+281 TFGKKLWKGAVL
-293 LSKKLHLYQHAV
+293 LSKKLHLKEHAV

-312 EKANIVKEWVL
+312 EKAHIVKEWVL

-339 LKKWTLETIHHA
+339 LKKWTLDTIHHA
-351 AQMATTAKEN
+351 AQMTTTAKEN
-361 AMNTVVHGSRI
+361 VMNTAVHS
-372 GAVVKEM
+372 
-379 AMSVAEHVSKMANII
+379 
-394 KDFAMAVIRHAAQ
+394 
-407 MATIAKENAM
+407 
-417 NTVVH
+417 
-422 GSRIGAVLKEMA
+422 SRIGAVLKEMA

-473 GKFIKEMIV
+473 AKFIKELIV
-482 TGLKL
+482 TGIKL
-487 IHAVALF
+487 IQAIALF

-507 AAMQYL
+507 TAAQYL
-513 LIAAAIVAI
+513 LIAAAVIAI
-522 VALVGLIIY
+522 VALVGLIIF
-531 GLIKVISMIVPMIAN
+531 GLIKVISMIAPMIAN
-546 VITTFLSAAWNIIK
+546 VITSFLSAAWEIIK
-560 DIAATLVEFLV
+560 NIAGTLVEFLA

-579 FLMALNPVYLVVKLI
+579 FLMALNPVYLIIKLI

-600 IKDFFSSDEKEA
+600 IKDFFKSDEKEV

-617 VSEEAASALGISAD
+617 VSEEAASALGVTAD
-631 TYNNVE
+631 AYNNME

-651 LKQIKDLSEVIL
+651 LKQIKDLGKVIM
-663 LSATATMVTAKFFGV
+663 LSAAATMVTAKFFGV

-695 TVATDGSTASK
+695 TVATDGSTASE
-706 SIEKENEPIDYNKV
+706 SVEKENAPIDYNKV
-720 FEKMVQL
+720 FEQMVKL
-727 LTDIKDKKIEI
+727 LGEIRDKKIEVAS
-738 KDEKKSGLFN
+738 EKKGGLFN

>member
-1 MAVNAITQWINS
+1 MANAITQWINS
-13 KSDQSNVS
+13 KSDQSNVA
-21 TNAELLKNSKMME
+21 TNSEILKNSKMIE
-34 KDLTQIL
+34 QDLTQIL
-41 YAIVPMVDAIN
+41 YAIVPMVEALN

-57 TYGKINETL
+57 TSGKINETL
-66 NKIGYLVEFVAASTA
+66 NKIGYLVEFVAATTA
-81 NALDELKQEEKEQ
+81 NSLDELKQEEQEQ

-134 AEVITPAQDKM
+134 AEVISPAQDKM

-178 VKRTEKPKELA
+178 VKRTEKPKEVA
-189 NPEKE
+189 KPEKA
-194 KKGGPDFSGFFNG
+194 KTGGPDFSGFFNG

-222 AAFIAEILPWVLI
+222 TAFITEILPWVLI

-258 FSAILLSWRVL
+258 FAAILLAWRVL

-275 DVKLLL
+275 DVKLLI
-281 TFGKKLWAGAVW
+281 TFGKKLWTGAAM
-293 LSKKLHLYQHAV
+293 LARTLH
-305 KLKNLML
+305 
-312 EKANIVKEWVL
+312 
-323 KKAIAL
+323 L
-329 KEFAINKAMA
+329 KEFSINKAMA
-339 LKKWTLETIHHA
+339 LKKWTLDTIHHA

-361 AMNTVVHGSRI
+361 VMNTVVHS
-372 GAVVKEM
+372 
-379 AMSVAEHVSKMANII
+379 
-394 KDFAMAVIRHAAQ
+394 
-407 MATIAKENAM
+407 
-417 NTVVH
+417 
-422 GSRIGAVLKEMA
+422 SRIGAVLKEMA

-473 GKFIKEMIV
+473 AKFIKELIV
-482 TGLKL
+482 TGIKL
-487 IHAVALF
+487 IQAIALF

-507 AAMQYL
+507 TAAQYL
-513 LIAAAIVAI
+513 LIAAAVIAI
-522 VALVGLIIY
+522 VALVGLIIF
-531 GLIKVISMIVPMIAN
+531 GLIKVISMIAPMIAN
-546 VITTFLSAAWNIIK
+546 VITSFLSAAWEIIK
-560 DIAATLVEFLV
+560 NIAGTLVEFLA

-579 FLMALNPVYLVVKLI
+579 FLMALNPVYLIVKLI

-600 IKDFFSSDEKEA
+600 IKDFFSSDKKEA

-617 VSEEAASALGISAD
+617 VSEEAASALGVSAD
-631 TYNNVE
+631 AYNNME

-643 FESKMNAV
+643 FDSKMNAV
-651 LKQIKDLSEVIL
+651 LKQIKDLGKVIM

-695 TVATDGSTASK
+695 TVATDGSTASE
-706 SIEKENEPIDYNKV
+706 SVEKENTSNDYNKV
-720 FEKMVQL
+720 LEQMIKL
-727 LTDIKDKKIEI
+727 LQEIRDKKIEVAS
-738 KDEKKSGLFN
+738 EKKGGLFN
-748 LF
+748 IF

>member
-1 MAVNAITQWINS
+1 MANAITQWINS
-13 KSDQSNVS
+13 KSDQSNVA
-21 TNAELLKNSKMME
+21 TNSEILKNSKMIE
-34 KDLTQIL
+34 QDLTQIL

-57 TYGKINETL
+57 TSGKINETL
-66 NKIGYLVEFVAASTA
+66 NKIGYLVEFVAATTA
-81 NALDELKQEEKEQ
+81 NSLDELKQEEQEQ

-104 EDQGAGALVTAEPT
+104 EDQGARALVTAEPT

-167 KNEREAKIDSL
+167 KNERESKIDSL
-178 VKRTEKPKELA
+178 VKRSEKPKEVA
-189 NPEKE
+189 KPEKA
-194 KKGGPDFSGFFNG
+194 KAGGPDFSGFFNG

-258 FSAILLSWRVL
+258 FAAILLSWRVL

-281 TFGKKLWAGAVW
+281 TFGKKLWTVAAMLVRT
-293 LSKKLHLYQHAV
+293 LH
-305 KLKNLML
+305 
-312 EKANIVKEWVL
+312 
-323 KKAIAL
+323 L

-339 LKKWTLETIHHA
+339 LKKWTLDTIHHA

-361 AMNTVVHGSRI
+361 VMNTAVHS
-372 GAVVKEM
+372 
-379 AMSVAEHVSKMANII
+379 
-394 KDFAMAVIRHAAQ
+394 
-407 MATIAKENAM
+407 
-417 NTVVH
+417 
-422 GSRIGAVLKEMA
+422 SRIGAVLKEMA

-473 GKFIKEMIV
+473 AKFIKDMFV
-482 TGLKL
+482 TGFKL
-487 IHAVALF
+487 VKAIALF

-507 AAMQYL
+507 TAAQYL
-513 LIAAAIVAI
+513 LIAAAVIAI
-522 VALVGLIIY
+522 VALVGLIIF

-546 VITTFLSAAWNIIK
+546 VITSFLSAAWEIIK
-560 DIAATLVEFLV
+560 NIAGTLVEFLA

-579 FLMALNPVYLVVKLI
+579 FLLALNPVYLIVKLI

-600 IKDFFSSDEKEA
+600 IKDFFSSDEKEV

-617 VSEEAASALGISAD
+617 VSEEAASALGITSD
-631 TYNNVE
+631 VYNNME

-643 FESKMNAV
+643 FDSKMNAV
-651 LKQIKDLSEVIL
+651 LKQIKDLGKVIM
-663 LSATATMVTAKFFGV
+663 LSAAATMVTAKFFGV

-695 TVATDGSTASK
+695 TVATDGSTASE
-706 SIEKENEPIDYNKV
+706 SVEKENTSNDYNNVLEQMIK
-720 FEKMVQL
+720 L
-727 LTDIKDKKIEI
+727 LQEIRDKKIEVAS
-738 KDEKKSGLFN
+738 EKKGGLFN

>member
-1 MAVNAITQWINS
+1 MANAITQWINS
-13 KSDQSNVS
+13 KSDQSNVA
-21 TNAELLKNSKMME
+21 TNSEILKNSKMIE
-34 KDLTQIL
+34 QDLTQIL
-41 YAIVPMVDAIN
+41 YAIVPMVEALN

-57 TYGKINETL
+57 TSGKINETL

-81 NALDELKQEEKEQ
+81 NSLDELKQEEQEQ

-178 VKRTEKPKELA
+178 VKRTEKPKEVA
-189 NPEKE
+189 KPEKA
-194 KKGGPDFSGFFNG
+194 KAGGPDFSGFFNG

-258 FSAILLSWRVL
+258 FAAILLAWRVL

-275 DVKLLL
+275 DVKLLI
-281 TFGKKLWAGAVW
+281 TFGKKLWTGAAM
-293 LSKKLHLYQHAV
+293 LARTLH
-305 KLKNLML
+305 
-312 EKANIVKEWVL
+312 
-323 KKAIAL
+323 L

-339 LKKWTLETIHHA
+339 LKKWTLDTIHHA

-361 AMNTVVHGSRI
+361 VMNTAVHS
-372 GAVVKEM
+372 
-379 AMSVAEHVSKMANII
+379 
-394 KDFAMAVIRHAAQ
+394 
-407 MATIAKENAM
+407 
-417 NTVVH
+417 
-422 GSRIGAVLKEMA
+422 SRIGAVLKEMA

-473 GKFIKEMIV
+473 AKFIKDMIV
-482 TGLKL
+482 TGIKL
-487 IHAVALF
+487 IQAIALF

-507 AAMQYL
+507 TAAQYL
-513 LIAAAIVAI
+513 LIAAAVIAI

-531 GLIKVISMIVPMIAN
+531 GLIKVISMIVPMIADL
-546 VITTFLSAAWNIIK
+546 ITTFLSAAWEIIK
-560 DIAATLVEFLV
+560 NIAGTLVEFLA

-579 FLMALNPVYLVVKLI
+579 FLMALNPVYLIIKLI

-600 IKDFFSSDEKEA
+600 IKDFFKSDEKEA

-617 VSEEAASALGISAD
+617 VSEEAASALGITAD
-631 TYNNVE
+631 VYNNIE

-643 FESKMNAV
+643 FDSKMNAV
-651 LKQIKDLSEVIL
+651 LKQIKDLGKVIM
-663 LSATATMVTAKFFGV
+663 LSAAATMVTAKFFGV

-695 TVATDGSTASK
+695 TVATDGSTASE
-706 SIEKENEPIDYNKV
+706 SVEKENTSNDYNNVLEQMIK
-720 FEKMVQL
+720 L
-727 LTDIKDKKIEI
+727 LQEIRDKKVEV
-738 KDEKKSGLFN
+738 DTKKKKEFFN
-748 LF
+748 IF

>member
-1 MAVNAITQWINS
+1 MANAITQWINS
-13 KSDQSNVS
+13 KSDQSNVA
-21 TNAELLKNSKMME
+21 TNSEILKNSKMIE
-34 KDLTQIL
+34 QDLTQIL
-41 YAIVPMVDAIN
+41 YAIVPMVEALN

-57 TYGKINETL
+57 TSGKINETL
-66 NKIGYLVEFVAASTA
+66 NKIGYLVEFVAATTA
-81 NALDELKQEEKEQ
+81 NSLDELKQEEQEQ

-104 EDQGAGALVTAEPT
+104 EDQGAGALISAEPT

-134 AEVITPAQDKM
+134 AEVISPAQDKM

-167 KNEREAKIDSL
+167 KNEREAKIDNL
-178 VKRTEKPKELA
+178 VKRTEKPKEVA
-189 NPEKE
+189 KPEKA
-194 KKGGPDFSGFFNG
+194 KAGGPDFSGFFNG

-258 FSAILLSWRVL
+258 FAAILLSWRVL

-275 DVKLLL
+275 DVKLLI
-281 TFGKKLWAGAVW
+281 TFGKKLWTGAVW
-293 LSKKLHLYQHAV
+293 LSKKLHLKEHAV

-312 EKANIVKEWVL
+312 EKAHIVKEWVL

-339 LKKWTLETIHHA
+339 LKKWTLDTIHHA
-351 AQMATTAKEN
+351 AQMTTTAKEN
-361 AMNTVVHGSRI
+361 VMNTAVHS
-372 GAVVKEM
+372 
-379 AMSVAEHVSKMANII
+379 
-394 KDFAMAVIRHAAQ
+394 
-407 MATIAKENAM
+407 
-417 NTVVH
+417 
-422 GSRIGAVLKEMA
+422 SRIGAVLKEMA

-473 GKFIKEMIV
+473 AKFIKELIV
-482 TGLKL
+482 TGIKL
-487 IHAVALF
+487 IQAIALF

-507 AAMQYL
+507 TAAQYL
-513 LIAAAIVAI
+513 LIAAAVIAI
-522 VALVGLIIY
+522 VALVGLIIF
-531 GLIKVISMIVPMIAN
+531 GLIKVISMIAPMIAN
-546 VITTFLSAAWNIIK
+546 VITSFLSAAWEIIK
-560 DIAATLVEFLV
+560 NIAGTLVEFLA

-579 FLMALNPVYLVVKLI
+579 FLLALNPVYLIVKLI

-600 IKDFFSSDEKEA
+600 IKDFFKSDEKEA

-631 TYNNVE
+631 VYNNME

-643 FESKMNAV
+643 FDSKMNAV
-651 LKQIKDLSEVIL
+651 LKQIKDLGKVIM
-663 LSATATMVTAKFFGV
+663 LSAAATMVTAKFFGV

-695 TVATDGSTASK
+695 TVATDGSTASE
-706 SIEKENEPIDYNKV
+706 SVEKENTSNDYNNVLEQMIK
-720 FEKMVQL
+720 L
-727 LTDIKDKKIEI
+727 LQEIRDKKIEVAS
-738 KDEKKSGLFN
+738 EKKGGLFN

>member
-1 MAVNAITQWINS
+1 MANAITQWINS
-13 KSDQSNVS
+13 KSDQSNVA
-21 TNAELLKNSKMME
+21 TNSEILKNSKMIE
-34 KDLTQIL
+34 QDLTQIL
-41 YAIVPMVDAIN
+41 YAIVPMVESLN

-57 TYGKINETL
+57 TSGRLNETL
-66 NKIGYLVEFVAASTA
+66 NKIGYLVEFVAATTA
-81 NALDELKQEEKEQ
+81 NSLDELKQEEQEQ

-134 AEVITPAQDKM
+134 AEVISPAQDKM

-178 VKRTEKPKELA
+178 VKRTEKPKELVK
-189 NPEKE
+189 PEKE

-258 FSAILLSWRVL
+258 FAAILLSWRVL

-281 TFGKKLWAGAVW
+281 TFGKKLWKGAVW
-293 LSKKLHLYQHAV
+293 LSKKLHLKEHAV

-312 EKANIVKEWVL
+312 EKAHIVKEWVL

-339 LKKWTLETIHHA
+339 LKKWTLDTIHHA

-361 AMNTVVHGSRI
+361 VMNTAVHS
-372 GAVVKEM
+372 
-379 AMSVAEHVSKMANII
+379 
-394 KDFAMAVIRHAAQ
+394 
-407 MATIAKENAM
+407 
-417 NTVVH
+417 
-422 GSRIGAVLKEMA
+422 SRIGAVLKEMA

-473 GKFIKEMIV
+473 AKFIKDMFV
-482 TGLKL
+482 TGFKL
-487 IHAVALF
+487 VKAIALF
-494 IADMARVVFQIAM
+494 IADMARIVFQIAM
-507 AAMQYL
+507 TAAQYL
-513 LIAAAIVAI
+513 LIAVAVIAI
-522 VALVGLIIY
+522 VALVGLIIF

-546 VITTFLSAAWNIIK
+546 VITSFLSAAWEIIK
-560 DIAATLVEFLV
+560 NIAGTLVEFLA

-579 FLMALNPVYLVVKLI
+579 FLMALNPVYLIIKLI

-617 VSEEAASALGISAD
+617 VSEEAASALGVSAAA
-631 TYNNVE
+631 YNNME

-651 LKQIKDLSEVIL
+651 LKQIKDLGKVIM

-686 PQGTSMFAQ
+686 PQGTSIFAQ
-695 TVATDGSTASK
+695 TVATDGSTASE
-706 SIEKENEPIDYNKV
+706 SVEKENTSNDYNNVLEQMIK
-720 FEKMVQL
+720 L
-727 LTDIKDKKIEI
+727 LQEIRDKKVEV
-738 KDEKKSGLFN
+738 DTKKKKEFFN
-748 LF
+748 IF